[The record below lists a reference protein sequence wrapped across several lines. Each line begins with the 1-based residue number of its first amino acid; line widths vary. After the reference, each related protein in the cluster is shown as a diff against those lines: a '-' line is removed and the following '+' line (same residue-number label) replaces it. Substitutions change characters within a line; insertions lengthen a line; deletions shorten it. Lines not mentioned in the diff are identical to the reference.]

1 MTMRPLFHKRLT
13 AALLA
18 VVMVL
23 SLLPGQT
30 ARAAASGG
38 DVYGS
43 ITATLRIDYAQS
55 LDTLAARNVQVE
67 VLQGNTSL
75 RTVPLTDFSE
85 SDLPINSKTSQ
96 VLVSAR
102 SRDGGD
108 LGGGSWP
115 GYLDLELNGLP
126 LGTYTLR
133 FTGRGYVPF
142 SQSVTLS
149 QYAQHVVLGTGD
161 GTFTLGDV
169 NDDGQVNAA
178 DREALAAVLQSQ
190 DPEDLKRY
198 DLSGD
203 GLIDIVDL
211 AYIDRQLKAS
221 GGAEVIPTA
230 LLYPPI
236 LVSDIE
242 DELNKNN
249 ITVLDGDL
257 SKLFLDTKEKKPVKL
272 TAPSGKD
279 VVLPLPLSSVTD
291 MTEIQIV
298 TPAAG
303 QDGAILTGEVV
314 VEDAWENEISIP
326 FDYTTPEGV
335 HAITRNPDS
344 NVITINLGK
353 RVPVKKITITVVKT
367 QDGKYAAV
375 ESIQFLQDIVPENPA
390 APNTKVTDVAAEAG
404 SESVRLRWR
413 SLPNVSGYKILYW
426 PQGKEDLTQELHVN
440 VNSATVTGLEN
451 LKTYCFTV
459 TATDGSWEGKPSE
472 PVTATPQPAAVPDKV
487 DGVTPTSMDGALRV
501 GWKTAKNATWYELFY
516 REKDAAN
523 WTQFGGRLEDTQV
536 TIEGLTNGVTYQI
549 YVVACND
556 IGRGPQSTIAEGTP
570 KAVDYSRPAGIPT
583 EGVLEYQDIA
593 SIRLADTG
601 NYSHTAHPDG
611 FQPANMAD
619 GDFRTHWTSQ
629 AWGDGNHERSK
640 QVICTLKEPQH
651 LTAALWI
658 PRMDGTYSANL
669 KAYTVTIWREGDDLS
684 GPGTRIVP
692 NENQTDGGLRTWE
705 TIPNNVVNDRFA
717 FLPFEPVENVKQ
729 IAITIDQNGYT
740 AVSLSELMFMTYS
753 AERNLPGDIAA
764 LFASDLHT
772 ALKSGVTMAQI
783 EALQAR
789 LDSDEKNYYLY
800 VDVLQD
806 ELKLARSLL
815 NGQGAT
821 GVVVNGIQAR
831 SGSADSRYGQGG
843 SVLQPLGVAAGAGT
857 ELVIYAEGIP
867 TDAQVSLVATQFNAQ
882 VNSWQKTVGTLR
894 NGRNILAIPQIT
906 SDSDKTKGGSLYLTY
921 GGSEANAQNIKLHVL
936 RGTAI
941 PTLELS
947 NWYKLDDTARREAI
961 GRYVDDLAQYMVDAK
976 ISSPTSDWRNV
987 TEISTPSV
995 LLSLPAAAVSAALG
1009 NGTREEKITTL
1020 YNDILAWEDIMY
1032 ICKTTQGISATYENN
1047 DMHTRQNIRCMTMFS
1062 GAFMYAAGSHIGI
1075 RYGSCGGMV
1084 VGQPVRVTKPSQDQY
1099 NGLFGWGIAHEIGH
1113 NMDKLGRA
1121 EITNNIY
1128 SLMVQTYDGQS
1139 NTLTSRLEA
1148 SNKYKDIFT
1157 KTAQGYPGAAGNVFV
1172 QLGMYWQLHLA
1183 YTDSKNSL
1191 DFYNK
1196 FFTAWKAGTYTG
1208 GAATYDEK
1216 VALTAAGVTG
1226 KNLNEFFE
1234 RWGMQLSKSVKDKID
1249 SYANEP
1255 RAIWYLSDESRRMA
1269 LNGTTQASG
1278 TVAASVAKNGDK
1290 EVNLSFSFNG
1300 TGTIQGF
1307 EIIRNGTPIDFVI
1320 ADRAGTYEDVIGSGN
1335 HRNYEYT
1342 VKAYDIL
1349 GNLVGTA
1356 NAEPGPVRIAYDN
1369 VIETGY
1375 TTEEVE
1381 NGVKFIFSENTPVS
1395 GIKIAAGGWV
1405 GNAEISVSVNDTY
1418 IISSD
1423 TSVNQ
1428 AVDEQGSYVRYLQMP
1443 GAAPDDTRIY
1453 TYESLTV
1460 TVTGT
1465 GITDKSK
1472 VQLIG
1477 YPGDDIAFL
1486 ETGSVGRLYSDYTY
1500 DTLEGTET
1508 IPAGTL
1514 VITGTY
1520 RGSPVFNNL
1529 RIDGKY
1535 LETTINEDGTQ
1546 SDDLVP
1552 KTVAGY
1558 GLLFAAVVEGDM
1570 SLDISD
1576 GFFLFVPA
1584 DQGEIKLPEADK
1596 LDKDF
1601 EEVKYNLPS
1610 EIKAVLSRSDTATG
1624 GSVHLGAETIWISCP
1639 GGEDLPYIKL
1649 ENN

>member
-1 MTMRPLFHKRLT
+1 MTRRSLFHKRMT

-30 ARAAASGG
+30 ARALAADPDD
-38 DVYGS
+38 DVRGS
-43 ITATLRIDYAQS
+43 ISATLRIDYAQS
-55 LDTLAARNVQVE
+55 LETLRDREVRVE
-67 VLQGNTSL
+67 VLRGSTSL
-75 RTVPLTDFSE
+75 GTVPLTAFEAGSL
-85 SDLPINSKTSQ
+85 SGGSQ

-126 LGTYTLR
+126 LDTYTLR

-142 SQSVTLS
+142 EQKVTFS
-149 QYAQHVVLGTGD
+149 NYAQHVLLGTGD

-169 NDDGQVNAA
+169 NGDGKVSTA
-178 DREALAAVLQSQ
+178 DREALAAALQSQ
-190 DPEDLKRY
+190 DPKDLERY
-198 DLSGD
+198 DLNGD
-203 GLIDIVDL
+203 GRIDIVDL
-211 AYIDRQLKAS
+211 AYIDRQLNAS

-230 LLYPPI
+230 LLNPPVVI
-236 LVSDIE
+236 SDVE
-242 DELNKNN
+242 KALADAGVTCEGGELADLFRDKADPQYINFHK
-249 ITVLDGDL
+249 TGGGDI
-257 SKLFLDTKEKKPVKL
+257 
-272 TAPSGKD
+272 
-279 VVLPLPLSSVTD
+279 VLPLPLDETTD
-291 MTEIQIV
+291 MSEIRIV

-303 QDGAILTGEVV
+303 QPGAILTGEIL
-314 VEDAWENEISIP
+314 VEDAWGNTISIP

-335 HAITRNPDS
+335 HAITRDPES
-344 NVITINLGK
+344 NVITISLGK

-367 QDGKYAAV
+367 DAGYAAV

-413 SLPNVSGYKILYW
+413 NLPNVSGYKILYW
-426 PQGKEDLTQELHVN
+426 PQGKEDLTQELHVD

-472 PVTATPQPAAVPDKV
+472 PVTATPQPAKVPDRV
-487 DGVTPTSMDGALRV
+487 DMVTVTSMDGALRV
-501 GWKTAKNATWYELFY
+501 GWKAAKGATWHELFY
-516 REKDAAN
+516 REKDAAG
-523 WTQFGGRLEDTQV
+523 WTQSGGRLEDTQA
-536 TIEGLTNGVTYQI
+536 TIEGLTNGVTYEI

-583 EGVLEYQDIA
+583 EGVLEYQDIE

-601 NYSHTAHPDG
+601 NYSHTAHPNG
-611 FQPANMAD
+611 FQPASMAD

-629 AWGDGNHERSK
+629 AWGDGNHARSK

-692 NENQTDGGLRTWE
+692 NENQADGGLRTWE
-705 TIPNNVVNDRFA
+705 TIPNKVADDRFA

-764 LFASDLHT
+764 LFDGDLHT
-772 ALKSGVTMAQI
+772 ALKPGVTAEQI

-815 NGQGAT
+815 NNQGAT

-831 SGSADSRYGQGG
+831 NGSADSRYGQGG

-867 TDAQVSLVATQFNAQ
+867 TDATVSLVATQFNAQ

-976 ISSPTSDWRNV
+976 ISSPASDWRNV

-1020 YNDILAWEDIMY
+1020 YNDVLAWEDIMY
-1032 ICKTTQGISATYENN
+1032 ICKTTQGISATNENN

-1075 RYGSCGGMV
+1075 GYGSCGGMV
-1084 VGQPVRVTKPSQDQY
+1084 VGKPVSMTGPGNANS
-1099 NGLFGWGIAHEIGH
+1099 LFGWGIAHEIGH

-1128 SLMVQTYDGQS
+1128 SLMVQTYDGRD

-1148 SNKYKDIFT
+1148 SNQYKDIFT

-1183 YTDSKNSL
+1183 YTSSTNSL

-1196 FFTAWKAGTYTG
+1196 FFTAWKNKEFTSDAN
-1208 GAATYDEK
+1208 TYDEK

-1226 KNLNEFFE
+1226 KNLNEFFR
-1234 RWGMQLSKSVKDKID
+1234 RWGMQLSDSVKSKID
-1249 SYANEP
+1249 SYADEP
-1255 RAIWYLSDESRRMA
+1255 RAIWYLNDESRRAA

-1278 TVAASVAKNGDK
+1278 TVTASVEKNGDK
-1290 EVNLSFSFNG
+1290 EVNLTFSFNG
-1300 TGTIQGF
+1300 SGTIQGF

-1320 ADRAGTYEDVIGSGN
+1320 ASSSGTYKDVIGSGN
-1335 HRNYEYT
+1335 HRNYAYT

-1349 GNLVGTA
+1349 GNEVGMA
-1356 NAEPGPVRIAYDN
+1356 NAGTVRIAYDN
-1369 VIETGY
+1369 VIDPSTY
-1375 TTEEVE
+1375 TTENVE
-1381 NGVKFIFSENTPVS
+1381 NGVKFTFSEKTPVS
-1395 GIKIAAGGWV
+1395 GIKIKAGGWAE
-1405 GNAEISVSVNDTY
+1405 NAAISVSVDDTY
-1418 IISSD
+1418 VIGSD

-1428 AVDEQGSYVRYLQMP
+1428 AVDDKDSYVRYLQMP
-1443 GAAPDDTRIY
+1443 GAASDDTRIW
-1453 TYESLTV
+1453 TYDAMTV
-1460 TVTGT
+1460 TVTGA
-1465 GITDKSK
+1465 GITDTSK

-1477 YPGDDIAFL
+1477 YTGDDIAFL
-1486 ETGSVGRLYSDYTY
+1486 ETGAVGILREAY
-1500 DTLEGTET
+1500 DTLS
-1508 IPAGTL
+1508 AGTL
-1514 VITGTY
+1514 VIIGTY
-1520 RGSPVFNNL
+1520 RGNPAFVVP
-1529 RIDGKY
+1529 
-1535 LETTINEDGTQ
+1535 TINGEFVTTSIDEDGN
-1546 SDDLVP
+1546 LVENTVERP
-1552 KTVAGY
+1552 VSGKTLV
-1558 GLLFAAVVEGDM
+1558 FATVPESGPV
-1570 SLDISD
+1570 SDISD
-1576 GFFLFVPA
+1576 GIFLFVLDA
-1584 DQGEIKLPEADK
+1584 QQESDLQGEGEADHNCEAAY
-1596 LDKDF
+1596 L
-1601 EEVKYNLPS
+1601 LPTR
-1610 EIKAVLSRSDTATG
+1610 IQAVLSRTDTATG
-1624 GSVHLGAETIWISCP
+1624 GDSHTTAETEWIITP

>member
-1 MTMRPLFHKRLT
+1 MTMRSLFHKRMT

-30 ARAAASGG
+30 ARALAADPDD
-38 DVYGS
+38 DVRGS
-43 ITATLRIDYAQS
+43 ISATLRIDYAQS
-55 LDTLAARNVQVE
+55 LETLRDREVRVE
-67 VLQGNTSL
+67 VLRGSTSL
-75 RTVPLTDFSE
+75 GTVPLTAFEAGSL
-85 SDLPINSKTSQ
+85 SGGSQ

-126 LGTYTLR
+126 LDTYTLR

-142 SQSVTLS
+142 EQKVTFS
-149 QYAQHVVLGTGD
+149 NYAQHVLLGTGD

-169 NDDGQVNAA
+169 NGDGKVSTA
-178 DREALAAVLQSQ
+178 DREALAAALQSQ
-190 DPEDLKRY
+190 DPKDLERY
-198 DLSGD
+198 DLNGD

-211 AYIDRQLKAS
+211 AYIDRQLNAS

-230 LLYPPI
+230 LLNPPVVI
-236 LVSDIE
+236 SDVE
-242 DELNKNN
+242 KALADADVTCEGGELADLFRDKADPQYINFHK
-249 ITVLDGDL
+249 TGGGDI
-257 SKLFLDTKEKKPVKL
+257 
-272 TAPSGKD
+272 
-279 VVLPLPLSSVTD
+279 VLPLPLDETTD
-291 MTEIQIV
+291 MSEIRIV

-303 QDGAILTGEVV
+303 QPGAILTGEIL
-314 VEDAWENEISIP
+314 VEDAWENEMRIP

-335 HAITRNPDS
+335 HAITRDPDS
-344 NVITINLGK
+344 NVITISLGK

-367 QDGKYAAV
+367 DAGYAAV

-413 SLPNVSGYKILYW
+413 NLPNVSGYKILYW
-426 PQGKEDLTQELHVN
+426 PQGKEDLTQELHVD

-472 PVTATPQPAAVPDKV
+472 PVTATPQPAKVPDRV
-487 DGVTPTSMDGALRV
+487 DMVTVTSMDGALRV
-501 GWKTAKNATWYELFY
+501 GWKAAKGATWHELFY
-516 REKDAAN
+516 REKDAAG
-523 WTQFGGRLEDTQV
+523 WTQFGGRLEDTQA
-536 TIEGLTNGVTYQI
+536 TIEGLTNGVTYEI
-549 YVVACND
+549 YAVGCND

-570 KAVDYSRPAGIPT
+570 KAVDYSRPAGIPA
-583 EGVLEYQDIA
+583 EGVLEYQDIE

-601 NYSHTAHPDG
+601 NYSHTAHPSG
-611 FQPANMAD
+611 FQPASMAD

-629 AWGDGNHERSK
+629 AWGDGNHARSK

-692 NENQTDGGLRTWE
+692 NENQEDGGLRTWE

-764 LFASDLHT
+764 LFDGDLHT
-772 ALKSGVTMAQI
+772 ALKSGVTLEQI

-831 SGSADSRYGQGG
+831 NGSADSRYGQGG

-867 TDAQVSLVATQFNAQ
+867 TDAPVSLVATQFNAQ

-947 NWYKLDDTARREAI
+947 NWYSLNDAARREAI

-1009 NGTREEKITTL
+1009 NGTREQKVETL
-1020 YNDILAWEDIMY
+1020 CNDVLAWEDVMY
-1032 ICKTTQGISATYENN
+1032 ICKTTQGISATYGAN

-1075 RYGSCGGMV
+1075 GYGSCGGMV
-1084 VGQPVRVTKPSQDQY
+1084 VGKPVSMTGPGNANS
-1099 NGLFGWGIAHEIGH
+1099 LFGWGIAHEIGH

-1183 YTDSKNSL
+1183 YTSSTNSL

-1196 FFTAWKAGTYTG
+1196 FFTAWKNKEFTSDAN
-1208 GAATYDEK
+1208 TYDEK

-1226 KNLNEFFE
+1226 KNLNEFFR
-1234 RWGMQLSKSVKDKID
+1234 RWGMQLSESVKHKID
-1249 SYANEP
+1249 SYADEP
-1255 RAIWYLSDESRRMA
+1255 RAIWYLSDASRRAA

-1278 TVAASVAKNGDK
+1278 TVTASVEKNGDK
-1290 EVNLSFSFNG
+1290 EVNLTFSFNG
-1300 TGTIQGF
+1300 SGTIQGF

-1320 ADRAGTYEDVIGSGN
+1320 ASSSGTYKDVIGSGN
-1335 HRNYEYT
+1335 HRNYAYT

-1349 GNLVGTA
+1349 GNEVGMA
-1356 NAEPGPVRIAYDN
+1356 NAGTVRIAYDN
-1369 VIETGY
+1369 VIDPSMY
-1375 TTEEVE
+1375 TTENVE
-1381 NGVKFIFSENTPVS
+1381 NGVKFTFSEKTPVS
-1395 GIKIAAGGWV
+1395 GIKIAAGGWAE
-1405 GNAEISVSVNDTY
+1405 NAAISVSVDDTY
-1418 IISSD
+1418 VIGSD

-1428 AVDEQGSYVRYLQMP
+1428 AVDDKDSYVRYLQMP
-1443 GAAPDDTRIY
+1443 GAASDDTRIY
-1453 TYESLTV
+1453 TYEALTV

-1529 RIDGKY
+1529 RIDGRY
-1535 LETTINEDGTQ
+1535 LETTIDEDGAQTET
-1546 SDDLVP
+1546 LVEKP
-1552 KTVAGY
+1552 VAGA
-1558 GLLFAAVVEGDM
+1558 GLLFAAVMEGDM

-1576 GFFLFVPA
+1576 GFFLFIPA
-1584 DQGEIKLPEADK
+1584 DQGEIKLPDADE

-1624 GSVHLGAETIWISCP
+1624 GSVHLGAETIWISSP

>member
-1 MTMRPLFHKRLT
+1 MTMRSLFHKRMT

-30 ARAAASGG
+30 ARALAADPDD
-38 DVYGS
+38 DVRGS
-43 ITATLRIDYAQS
+43 ISATLRIDYAQS
-55 LDTLAARNVQVE
+55 LETLRDREVRVE
-67 VLQGNTSL
+67 VLRGSTSL
-75 RTVPLTDFSE
+75 GTVPLTAFEAGSL
-85 SDLPINSKTSQ
+85 SGGSQ

-126 LGTYTLR
+126 LDTYTLR

-142 SQSVTLS
+142 EQKVTFS
-149 QYAQHVVLGTGD
+149 NYAQHVLLGTGD

-169 NDDGQVNAA
+169 NGDGKVSTA
-178 DREALAAVLQSQ
+178 DREALAAALQSQ
-190 DPEDLKRY
+190 DPKDLERY
-198 DLSGD
+198 DLNGD
-203 GLIDIVDL
+203 GRIDIVDL
-211 AYIDRQLKAS
+211 AYIDRQLNAS

-230 LLYPPI
+230 LLNPPVVI
-236 LVSDIE
+236 SDVE
-242 DELNKNN
+242 KALADAGVTCEGGELADLFRDKADPQYINFHK
-249 ITVLDGDL
+249 TGGGDI
-257 SKLFLDTKEKKPVKL
+257 
-272 TAPSGKD
+272 
-279 VVLPLPLSSVTD
+279 VLPLPLDETTD
-291 MTEIQIV
+291 MSEIRIV

-303 QDGAILTGEVV
+303 QPGAILTGEIL
-314 VEDAWENEISIP
+314 VEDAWGNTISIP

-335 HAITRNPDS
+335 HAITRDPES
-344 NVITINLGK
+344 NVITISLGK

-367 QDGKYAAV
+367 DAGYAAV

-413 SLPNVSGYKILYW
+413 NLPNVSGYKILYW
-426 PQGKEDLTQELHVN
+426 PQGKEDLTQELHVD

-472 PVTATPQPAAVPDKV
+472 PVTATPQPAKVPDRV
-487 DGVTPTSMDGALRV
+487 DMVTVTSMDGALRV
-501 GWKTAKNATWYELFY
+501 GWKAAKGATWHELFY
-516 REKDAAN
+516 REKDAAG
-523 WTQFGGRLEDTQV
+523 WTQSGGRLEDTQA
-536 TIEGLTNGVTYQI
+536 TIEGLTNGVTYEI

-583 EGVLEYQDIA
+583 EGVLEYQDIE

-601 NYSHTAHPDG
+601 NYSHTAHPNG
-611 FQPANMAD
+611 FQPASMAD

-629 AWGDGNHERSK
+629 AWGDGNHARSK

-692 NENQTDGGLRTWE
+692 NENQADGGLRTWE
-705 TIPNNVVNDRFA
+705 TIPNKVADDRFA

-764 LFASDLHT
+764 LFDGDLHT
-772 ALKSGVTMAQI
+772 ALKPGVTAEQI

-815 NGQGAT
+815 NNQGAT

-831 SGSADSRYGQGG
+831 NGSADSRYGQGG

-867 TDAQVSLVATQFNAQ
+867 TDATVSLVATQFNAQ

-976 ISSPTSDWRNV
+976 ISSPASDWRNV
-987 TEISTPSV
+987 TEISTPTV

-1020 YNDILAWEDIMY
+1020 YNDVLAWEDIMY

-1075 RYGSCGGMV
+1075 GYGSCGGMV
-1084 VGQPVRVTKPSQDQY
+1084 VGKPVSRTDPGNANS
-1099 NGLFGWGIAHEIGH
+1099 LFGWGIAHEIGH

-1128 SLMVQTYDGQS
+1128 SLMVQTYDGRD

-1183 YTDSKNSL
+1183 YTSSTNSL

-1196 FFTAWKAGTYTG
+1196 FFTAWKNKEFTSDAN
-1208 GAATYDEK
+1208 TYDEK

-1226 KNLNEFFE
+1226 KNLNEFFR
-1234 RWGMQLSKSVKDKID
+1234 RWGMQLSDSVKSKID
-1249 SYANEP
+1249 SYADEP
-1255 RAIWYLSDESRRMA
+1255 RAIWYLNDESRRAA

-1278 TVAASVAKNGDK
+1278 TVTASVEKNGDK
-1290 EVNLSFSFNG
+1290 EVNLTFSFNG
-1300 TGTIQGF
+1300 SGTIQGF

-1320 ADRAGTYEDVIGSGN
+1320 ASSSGTYKDVIGSGN
-1335 HRNYEYT
+1335 HRNYAYT

-1349 GNLVGTA
+1349 GNEVGMA
-1356 NAEPGPVRIAYDN
+1356 NAGTVRIAYDN
-1369 VIETGY
+1369 VIDPSTY
-1375 TTEEVE
+1375 TTENVE
-1381 NGVKFIFSENTPVS
+1381 NGVKFTFSEKTPVS
-1395 GIKIAAGGWV
+1395 GIKIKAGGWAE
-1405 GNAEISVSVNDTY
+1405 NAAISVSVDDTY
-1418 IISSD
+1418 VIGSD

-1428 AVDEQGSYVRYLQMP
+1428 AVDDKDSYVRYLQMP
-1443 GAAPDDTRIY
+1443 GAASDDTRIW
-1453 TYESLTV
+1453 TYDAMTV
-1460 TVTGT
+1460 TVTGA
-1465 GITDKSK
+1465 GITDTSK

-1477 YPGDDIAFL
+1477 YTGDDIAFL
-1486 ETGSVGRLYSDYTY
+1486 ETGAVGILREAY
-1500 DTLEGTET
+1500 DTLS
-1508 IPAGTL
+1508 AGTL
-1514 VITGTY
+1514 VIIGTY
-1520 RGSPVFNNL
+1520 RGNPAFVVP
-1529 RIDGKY
+1529 
-1535 LETTINEDGTQ
+1535 TINGEFVTTSIDEDGN
-1546 SDDLVP
+1546 LVENTVERP
-1552 KTVAGY
+1552 VSGKTLV
-1558 GLLFAAVVEGDM
+1558 FATVPESGPV
-1570 SLDISD
+1570 SDISD
-1576 GFFLFVPA
+1576 GIFLFVLDA
-1584 DQGEIKLPEADK
+1584 QQESDLQGEGEADHNCEAAY
-1596 LDKDF
+1596 L
-1601 EEVKYNLPS
+1601 LPTR
-1610 EIKAVLSRSDTATG
+1610 IQAVLSRTDTATG
-1624 GSVHLGAETIWISCP
+1624 GDSHTTAETEWIITP

>member
-1 MTMRPLFHKRLT
+1 MTMRSLFHKRMT

-30 ARAAASGG
+30 ARALAADPDD
-38 DVYGS
+38 DVRGS
-43 ITATLRIDYAQS
+43 ISATLRIDYAQS
-55 LDTLAARNVQVE
+55 LETLRDREVRVE
-67 VLQGNTSL
+67 VLRGSTSL
-75 RTVPLTDFSE
+75 GTVPLTAFEAGSL
-85 SDLPINSKTSQ
+85 SGGSQ

-126 LGTYTLR
+126 LDTYTLR

-142 SQSVTLS
+142 EQKVSFSN
-149 QYAQHVVLGTGD
+149 YAQHVLLGTGD

-169 NDDGQVNAA
+169 NGDKKVNTA
-178 DREALAAVLQSQ
+178 DREALAAALQSQ
-190 DPEDLKRY
+190 DPKDLERY
-198 DLSGD
+198 DLNGD

-211 AYIDRQLKAS
+211 AYIDRQLNAS

-230 LLYPPI
+230 LLNPPVVI
-236 LVSDIE
+236 SDVE
-242 DELNKNN
+242 KALADAGVTCEGGELADLFRDKADPQYINFHKPGG
-249 ITVLDGDL
+249 GDI
-257 SKLFLDTKEKKPVKL
+257 
-272 TAPSGKD
+272 
-279 VVLPLPLSSVTD
+279 VLPLPLDETTD
-291 MTEIQIV
+291 MSEIRIV

-303 QDGAILTGEVV
+303 QPGAILTGEIL
-314 VEDAWENEISIP
+314 VEDAWENEMRIP

-335 HAITRNPDS
+335 HAITRDPDS
-344 NVITINLGK
+344 NVITISLGK

-367 QDGKYAAV
+367 DAGYAAV

-413 SLPNVSGYKILYW
+413 NLPNVSGYKILYW
-426 PQGKEDLTQELHVN
+426 PQGKEDLTQELHVD

-472 PVTATPQPAAVPDKV
+472 PVTATPQPAKVPDRV
-487 DGVTPTSMDGALRV
+487 DMVTVTSMDGALRV
-501 GWKTAKNATWYELFY
+501 GWKAAKGATWHELFY
-516 REKDAAN
+516 REKDAAG
-523 WTQFGGRLEDTQV
+523 WTQSGGRLEDTQA
-536 TIEGLTNGVTYQI
+536 TIEGLTNGVTYEI

-583 EGVLEYQDIA
+583 EGVLEYQDIE

-601 NYSHTAHPDG
+601 NYSHTAHPNG
-611 FQPANMAD
+611 FQPASMAD

-629 AWGDGNHERSK
+629 AWGDGNHARSK

-692 NENQTDGGLRTWE
+692 NENQADGGLRTWE
-705 TIPNNVVNDRFA
+705 TIPNKVADDRFA

-764 LFASDLHT
+764 LFDGDLHT
-772 ALKSGVTMAQI
+772 ALKPGVTAEQI

-815 NGQGAT
+815 NNQGAT

-831 SGSADSRYGQGG
+831 NGSADSRYGQGG

-867 TDAQVSLVATQFNAQ
+867 TDAPVSLVATQFNAQ

-947 NWYKLDDTARREAI
+947 NWHSLNDAARREAI
-961 GRYVDDLAQYMVDAK
+961 GRYVDDLAQYAADTK
-976 ISSPTSDWRNV
+976 ISSPASDWRNV

-1009 NGTREEKITTL
+1009 NGTREQKVETL
-1020 YNDILAWEDIMY
+1020 CNDVLAWEDVMY
-1032 ICKTTQGISATYENN
+1032 ICKTTQGISATYKNN

-1075 RYGSCGGMV
+1075 GYGSCGGMV
-1084 VGQPVRVTKPSQDQY
+1084 VGKPVSMTDPGNANS
-1099 NGLFGWGIAHEIGH
+1099 LFGWGIAHEIGH

-1148 SNKYKDIFT
+1148 SSKYEDIFT

-1183 YTDSKNSL
+1183 YTDSTNSL
-1191 DFYNK
+1191 DFYNR

-1208 GAATYDEK
+1208 GAETYDEK

-1226 KNLNEFFE
+1226 KDLNEFFR
-1234 RWGMQLSKSVKDKID
+1234 RWGMQLSDSVKSKID
-1249 SYANEP
+1249 SYADEP
-1255 RAIWYLSDESRRMA
+1255 RAIWYLNDESRRAA

-1278 TVAASVAKNGDK
+1278 TVTASVEKNGDK
-1290 EVNLSFSFNG
+1290 EVNLTFSFNG
-1300 TGTIQGF
+1300 SGTIQGF

-1320 ADRAGTYEDVIGSGN
+1320 ASNSGTYKDVIGSGN
-1335 HRNYEYT
+1335 HRNYKYT

-1349 GNLVGTA
+1349 GNEVGMA
-1356 NAEPGPVRIAYDN
+1356 NAGTVRIAYDN
-1369 VIETGY
+1369 VLTPDEY
-1375 TTEEVE
+1375 KVE
-1381 NGVKFIFSENTPVS
+1381 AVDGGVKFILNEKTPVS
-1395 GIKIAAGGWV
+1395 GIKIAAGGWAE
-1405 GNAEISVSVNDTY
+1405 NAAISVSVDDTY
-1418 IISSD
+1418 VIGGD

-1428 AVDEQGSYVRYLQMP
+1428 AVDDKDSYVRYLQMP
-1443 GAAPDDTRIY
+1443 GAASDDTRIW
-1453 TYESLTV
+1453 TYDAMTV
-1460 TVTGT
+1460 TVTGA
-1465 GITDKSK
+1465 GITDTSK

-1477 YPGDDIAFL
+1477 YTGDDIAFL
-1486 ETGSVGRLYSDYTY
+1486 ETGAVGILSEAY
-1500 DTLEGTET
+1500 DTLS
-1508 IPAGTL
+1508 AGTL
-1514 VITGTY
+1514 VIIGTY
-1520 RGSPVFNNL
+1520 RGNPAFVVPAINGEFVTTSIDEKGNLVENTVERPVS
-1529 RIDGKY
+1529 GK
-1535 LETTINEDGTQ
+1535 T
-1546 SDDLVP
+1546 LVFA
-1552 KTVAGY
+1552 TVPESGP
-1558 GLLFAAVVEGDM
+1558 V
-1570 SLDISD
+1570 SDISD
-1576 GFFLFVPA
+1576 GIFLFVLDA
-1584 DQGEIKLPEADK
+1584 QQESDLQGEGEADHNCEAAY
-1596 LDKDF
+1596 L
-1601 EEVKYNLPS
+1601 LPTR
-1610 EIKAVLSRSDTATG
+1610 IQAVLSRTDTATG
-1624 GSVHLGAETIWISCP
+1624 GDSHTTAETEWIITP

>member
-1 MTMRPLFHKRLT
+1 MTMRSLFHKRMT

-30 ARAAASGG
+30 ARALAADPDD
-38 DVYGS
+38 DVRGS
-43 ITATLRIDYAQS
+43 ISATLRIDYAQS
-55 LDTLAARNVQVE
+55 LETLRDREVRVE
-67 VLQGNTSL
+67 VLRGSTSL
-75 RTVPLTDFSE
+75 GTVPLTAFEAGSL
-85 SDLPINSKTSQ
+85 SGGSQ

-126 LGTYTLR
+126 LDTYTLR

-142 SQSVTLS
+142 EQKVTFS
-149 QYAQHVVLGTGD
+149 NYAQHVLLGTGD

-169 NDDGQVNAA
+169 NGDGKVSTA
-178 DREALAAVLQSQ
+178 DREALAAALQSQ
-190 DPEDLKRY
+190 DPKDLERY
-198 DLSGD
+198 DLNGD

-211 AYIDRQLKAS
+211 AYIDRQLNAS

-230 LLYPPI
+230 LLNPPVVI
-236 LVSDIE
+236 SEVEKELKAAGVTYEGGELADLFRDKADPQYINFHKPGGGDI
-242 DELNKNN
+242 
-249 ITVLDGDL
+249 
-257 SKLFLDTKEKKPVKL
+257 
-272 TAPSGKD
+272 
-279 VVLPLPLSSVTD
+279 VLPLPLDETTD
-291 MTEIQIV
+291 MSEIRIV

-303 QDGAILTGEVV
+303 QPGAILTGEIL
-314 VEDAWENEISIP
+314 VEDAWENEMRIP

-335 HAITRNPDS
+335 HAITRDPDS
-344 NVITINLGK
+344 NVITISLGK

-367 QDGKYAAV
+367 DAGYAAV

-413 SLPNVSGYKILYW
+413 NLPNVSGYKILYW
-426 PQGKEDLTQELHVN
+426 PQGKEDLTRELHVD

-472 PVTATPQPAAVPDKV
+472 PVTATPQPAKVPDRV
-487 DGVTPTSMDGALRV
+487 DMVTVTSMDGALRV
-501 GWKTAKNATWYELFY
+501 GWKAAKGATWHELFY
-516 REKDAAN
+516 REKDAAG
-523 WTQFGGRLEDTQV
+523 WTQSGGRLEDTQA
-536 TIEGLTNGVTYQI
+536 TIEGLTNGVTYEI

-556 IGRGPQSTIAEGTP
+556 IGRGPQSTIEEGTP

-583 EGVLEYQDIA
+583 EGVLEYQDIE

-601 NYSHTAHPDG
+601 NYSHTAHPSG
-611 FQPANMAD
+611 FQPASMAD

-629 AWGDGNHERSK
+629 AWGDGNHARSK

-692 NENQTDGGLRTWE
+692 NENQADGGLRTWE
-705 TIPNNVVNDRFA
+705 TIPNKVADDRFA

-772 ALKSGVTMAQI
+772 ALKSGVTAEQI

-815 NGQGAT
+815 SGQGAT

-831 SGSADSRYGQGG
+831 NGSADSKYGQGG

-867 TDAQVSLVATQFNAQ
+867 TDAPVSLVATQFNAQ

-976 ISSPTSDWRNV
+976 ISSSASDWRNV

-1009 NGTREEKITTL
+1009 NGTREQKVETL
-1020 YNDILAWEDIMY
+1020 CNDVLAWEDVMY

-1075 RYGSCGGMV
+1075 GYGSCGGMV
-1084 VGQPVRVTKPSQDQY
+1084 VGKPVSMTGPGNANS
-1099 NGLFGWGIAHEIGH
+1099 LFGWGIAHEIGH

-1148 SNKYKDIFT
+1148 SSKYKDIFT

-1183 YTDSKNSL
+1183 YTSSTNSL

-1226 KNLNEFFE
+1226 KNLNEFFR
-1234 RWGMQLSKSVKDKID
+1234 RWGMQLSDSVKSKIS
-1249 SYANEP
+1249 SYADEP
-1255 RAIWYLSDESRRMA
+1255 RAIWYLSDASRRAA

-1278 TVAASVAKNGDK
+1278 TVTASVEKNGDK
-1290 EVNLSFSFNG
+1290 EVNLTFSFNG
-1300 TGTIQGF
+1300 SGTIQGF

-1320 ADRAGTYEDVIGSGN
+1320 ASSSGTYKDVIGSGN
-1335 HRNYEYT
+1335 HRNYAYT

-1349 GNLVGTA
+1349 GNEVGMA
-1356 NAEPGPVRIAYDN
+1356 NAGTVRIAYDN
-1369 VIETGY
+1369 VIDPSTY
-1375 TTEEVE
+1375 TTENVE
-1381 NGVKFIFSENTPVS
+1381 NGVKFTFSEKTPVS
-1395 GIKIAAGGWV
+1395 GIKIKAGGWAE
-1405 GNAEISVSVNDTY
+1405 NAAISVSVDDTY
-1418 IISSD
+1418 VIGSD

-1428 AVDEQGSYVRYLQMP
+1428 AVDDKGSYVRYLQMP
-1443 GAAPDDTRIY
+1443 GAASDDTRIW
-1453 TYESLTV
+1453 TYDAMTV
-1460 TVTGT
+1460 TVTGA
-1465 GITDKSK
+1465 GITDTSK

-1477 YPGDDIAFL
+1477 YTGDDIAFL
-1486 ETGSVGRLYSDYTY
+1486 ETGAVGILSEAY
-1500 DTLEGTET
+1500 DTLS
-1508 IPAGTL
+1508 AGTL
-1514 VITGTY
+1514 VIIGTY
-1520 RGSPVFNNL
+1520 RGNPAFVVP
-1529 RIDGKY
+1529 
-1535 LETTINEDGTQ
+1535 TINGEFVTTSIDKDGN
-1546 SDDLVP
+1546 LVENTVERP
-1552 KTVAGY
+1552 VSGKTLV
-1558 GLLFAAVVEGDM
+1558 FATVPESGPV
-1570 SLDISD
+1570 SDISD
-1576 GFFLFVPA
+1576 GIFLFVLDA
-1584 DQGEIKLPEADK
+1584 QQESDLQGEGEADHNCEAAY
-1596 LDKDF
+1596 L
-1601 EEVKYNLPS
+1601 LPTR
-1610 EIKAVLSRSDTATG
+1610 IQAVLSRTDTATG
-1624 GSVHLGAETIWISCP
+1624 GDSHTTAETEWIITP

>member
-1 MTMRPLFHKRLT
+1 MTMRSLFHKRMT

-30 ARAAASGG
+30 ARALAEDPDD
-38 DVYGS
+38 DVRGS
-43 ITATLRIDYAQS
+43 ISATLRIDYAQS
-55 LDTLAARNVQVE
+55 LETLRDREVRVE
-67 VLQGNTSL
+67 VLQGSNSL
-75 RTVPLTDFSE
+75 GTVPLTAFEAGSL
-85 SDLPINSKTSQ
+85 SGGSQ

-126 LGTYTLR
+126 LDTYTLR

-142 SQSVTLS
+142 EQKVTFS
-149 QYAQHVVLGTGD
+149 NYAQHVLLGTGD

-169 NDDGQVNAA
+169 NGDGKVSTA
-178 DREALAAVLQSQ
+178 DREALAAALQSQ
-190 DPEDLKRY
+190 DPKDLERY
-198 DLSGD
+198 DLNGD

-211 AYIDRQLKAS
+211 AYIDRQLNAS

-230 LLYPPI
+230 LLNPPVVI
-236 LVSDIE
+236 SDVE
-242 DELNKNN
+242 KALADADVTCEGGELADLFRDKADPQYINFHK
-249 ITVLDGDL
+249 TGGGDI
-257 SKLFLDTKEKKPVKL
+257 
-272 TAPSGKD
+272 
-279 VVLPLPLSSVTD
+279 VLPLPLDETTD
-291 MTEIQIV
+291 MSEIRIV

-303 QDGAILTGEVV
+303 QPGAILTGEIL
-314 VEDAWENEISIP
+314 VEDAWENEMRIP

-335 HAITRNPDS
+335 HAITRDPDS
-344 NVITINLGK
+344 NVITISLGK

-367 QDGKYAAV
+367 DAGYAAV

-413 SLPNVSGYKILYW
+413 NLPNVSGYKILYW
-426 PQGKEDLTQELHVN
+426 PQGKEDLTQELHVD

-472 PVTATPQPAAVPDKV
+472 PVTAIPQPAKVPDRV
-487 DGVTPTSMDGALRV
+487 DMVNVTSMDGALRV
-501 GWKTAKNATWYELFY
+501 GWKAAKGATWHELFY
-516 REKDAAN
+516 REKDAAG
-523 WTQFGGRLEDTQV
+523 WTQFGGRLEDTQA
-536 TIEGLTNGVTYQI
+536 TIEGLTNGVTYEI
-549 YVVACND
+549 YAVGCND
-556 IGRGPQSTIAEGTP
+556 IGRGPQSTIAEGIP
-570 KAVDYSRPAGIPT
+570 KAVDYSRPAGIPA
-583 EGVLEYQDIA
+583 EGVLEYQDIE

-601 NYSHTAHPDG
+601 NYSHTAHPSG
-611 FQPANMAD
+611 FQPASMAD

-629 AWGDGNHERSK
+629 AWGDGNHARSK

-658 PRMDGTYSANL
+658 PRMDGAYSANL

-692 NENQTDGGLRTWE
+692 NENQEDGGLRTWE

-831 SGSADSRYGQGG
+831 NGSADSRYGQGG

-867 TDAQVSLVATQFNAQ
+867 TDAPVSLVATQFNAQ

-947 NWYKLDDTARREAI
+947 NWHSLNDAARREAI
-961 GRYVDDLAQYMVDAK
+961 GRYVDDLAQYAADTK
-976 ISSPTSDWRNV
+976 ISSPASDWRNV

-1009 NGTREEKITTL
+1009 NGTREQKVETL
-1020 YNDILAWEDIMY
+1020 CNDVLAWEDVMY

-1075 RYGSCGGMV
+1075 GYGSCGGMV
-1084 VGQPVRVTKPSQDQY
+1084 VGKPVSMTDPGNANS
-1099 NGLFGWGIAHEIGH
+1099 LFGWGIAHEIGH

-1148 SNKYKDIFT
+1148 SSKYEDIFT

-1183 YTDSKNSL
+1183 YTDSTNSL

-1196 FFTAWKAGTYTG
+1196 FFTAWKNKEFTSDAN
-1208 GAATYDEK
+1208 TYDEK

-1226 KNLNEFFE
+1226 KNLNEFFR
-1234 RWGMQLSKSVKDKID
+1234 RWGMQLSDSVKSKIS
-1249 SYANEP
+1249 SYADEP
-1255 RAIWYLSDESRRMA
+1255 RAIWYLSDASRRAA

-1278 TVAASVAKNGDK
+1278 TVTASVEKNGDK
-1290 EVNLSFSFNG
+1290 EVNLTFSFNG
-1300 TGTIQGF
+1300 SGTIQGF

-1320 ADRAGTYEDVIGSGN
+1320 ASNSGTYKDVIGSGN
-1335 HRNYEYT
+1335 HRNYKYT

-1349 GNLVGTA
+1349 GNEVGMA
-1356 NAEPGPVRIAYDN
+1356 NAGTVRIAYDN
-1369 VIETGY
+1369 VIDPSTY
-1375 TTEEVE
+1375 TTENVE
-1381 NGVKFIFSENTPVS
+1381 NGVKFTFSEKTPVS
-1395 GIKIAAGGWV
+1395 GIKIKAGGWAE
-1405 GNAEISVSVNDTY
+1405 NAAISVSVDDTY
-1418 IISSD
+1418 VIGSD

-1428 AVDEQGSYVRYLQMP
+1428 AVDDKDSYVRYLQMP
-1443 GAAPDDTRIY
+1443 GAASDDTRIW
-1453 TYESLTV
+1453 TYDAMTV
-1460 TVTGT
+1460 TVTGA
-1465 GITDKSK
+1465 GITDTSK

-1477 YPGDDIAFL
+1477 YTGDDIAFL
-1486 ETGSVGRLYSDYTY
+1486 ETGAVGILREAY
-1500 DTLEGTET
+1500 DTLS
-1508 IPAGTL
+1508 AGTL
-1514 VITGTY
+1514 VIIGTY
-1520 RGSPVFNNL
+1520 RGNPAFVVP
-1529 RIDGKY
+1529 
-1535 LETTINEDGTQ
+1535 TINGEFVTTSIDEDGN
-1546 SDDLVP
+1546 LVENTVERP
-1552 KTVAGY
+1552 VSGKTLV
-1558 GLLFAAVVEGDM
+1558 FATVPESGPV
-1570 SLDISD
+1570 SDISD
-1576 GFFLFVPA
+1576 GIFLFVLDA
-1584 DQGEIKLPEADK
+1584 QQESDLQGEGEADHNCEAAY
-1596 LDKDF
+1596 L
-1601 EEVKYNLPS
+1601 LPTR
-1610 EIKAVLSRSDTATG
+1610 IQAVLSRTDTATG
-1624 GSVHLGAETIWISCP
+1624 GDSHTTAETEWIITP

>member
-1 MTMRPLFHKRLT
+1 MTMRSLFHKRMT

-30 ARAAASGG
+30 ARALAADPDD
-38 DVYGS
+38 DVRGS
-43 ITATLRIDYAQS
+43 ISATLRIDYAQS
-55 LDTLAARNVQVE
+55 LETLRDREVRVE
-67 VLQGNTSL
+67 VLRGSTSL
-75 RTVPLTDFSE
+75 GTVPLTAFEAGSL
-85 SDLPINSKTSQ
+85 SGGSQ

-126 LGTYTLR
+126 LDTYTLR

-142 SQSVTLS
+142 EQKVTFS
-149 QYAQHVVLGTGD
+149 NYAQHVLLGTGD

-169 NDDGQVNAA
+169 NGDGKVSTA
-178 DREALAAVLQSQ
+178 DREALAAALQSQ
-190 DPEDLKRY
+190 DPKELERY
-198 DLSGD
+198 DLNGD

-211 AYIDRQLKAS
+211 AYIDRQLNAS

-230 LLYPPI
+230 LLNPPVVI
-236 LVSDIE
+236 SDVE
-242 DELNKNN
+242 KALADAGVACEGGELADLFRDKADPQY
-249 ITVLDGDL
+249 IKFSKTGGGDI
-257 SKLFLDTKEKKPVKL
+257 
-272 TAPSGKD
+272 
-279 VVLPLPLSSVTD
+279 VLPLPLDETTD
-291 MTEIQIV
+291 MSEIRIV

-303 QDGAILTGEVV
+303 QPGAILTGEIL
-314 VEDAWENEISIP
+314 VEDAWGNTISIP

-335 HAITRNPDS
+335 HAITRDPES
-344 NVITINLGK
+344 NVITISLGK

-367 QDGKYAAV
+367 DAGYAAV

-390 APNTKVTDVAAEAG
+390 APNAKVTDVAAEAG

-413 SLPNVSGYKILYW
+413 NLPNVSGYKILYW
-426 PQGKEDLTQELHVN
+426 PQGKEDLTQELHVD

-472 PVTATPQPAAVPDKV
+472 PVTATPQPAKVPDRV
-487 DGVTPTSMDGALRV
+487 DMVNVTSMDGALHV
-501 GWKTAKNATWYELFY
+501 GWKAAKGATWHELFY
-516 REKDAAN
+516 RAKDAAG
-523 WTQFGGRLEDTQV
+523 WTQFGGRLEDTQA
-536 TIEGLTNGVTYQI
+536 TIEGLTNGVTYEI
-549 YVVACND
+549 YAVGCND

-583 EGVLEYQDIA
+583 EGVLEYQDIE

-601 NYSHTAHPDG
+601 NYSHTAHPSG
-611 FQPANMAD
+611 FQPASMAD

-629 AWGDGNHERSK
+629 AWGDGNHARSK
-640 QVICTLKEPQH
+640 QVISTLKEPQH

-658 PRMDGTYSANL
+658 PRMDGAYSANL

-692 NENQTDGGLRTWE
+692 NENQEDGGLRTWE

-764 LFASDLHT
+764 LFDGDLHT
-772 ALKSGVTMAQI
+772 ALKSGVTAEQI

-815 NGQGAT
+815 SGQGAT

-831 SGSADSRYGQGG
+831 NGSADSRYGQGG

-867 TDAQVSLVATQFNAQ
+867 TDAPVSLVATQFNAQ

-947 NWYKLDDTARREAI
+947 NWHSLNDAARREAI
-961 GRYVDDLAQYMVDAK
+961 GRYVDDLAQYAADTK

-1075 RYGSCGGMV
+1075 GYGSCGGMV
-1084 VGQPVRVTKPSQDQY
+1084 VGKPVSMTGPGNANS
-1099 NGLFGWGIAHEIGH
+1099 LFGWGIAHEIGH

-1148 SNKYKDIFT
+1148 SSKYEDIFT

-1183 YTDSKNSL
+1183 YTDSTNSL
-1191 DFYNK
+1191 DFYNR

-1208 GAATYDEK
+1208 GAETYDEK

-1226 KNLNEFFE
+1226 KDLNEFFR
-1234 RWGMQLSKSVKDKID
+1234 RWGMQLSDSVKSKIS
-1249 SYANEP
+1249 SYADEP
-1255 RAIWYLSDESRRMA
+1255 RAIWYLSDASRRAA

-1278 TVAASVAKNGDK
+1278 TVTASVEKNGDK
-1290 EVNLSFSFNG
+1290 EVNLTFSFNG
-1300 TGTIQGF
+1300 SGTIQGF

-1320 ADRAGTYEDVIGSGN
+1320 SSNSGTYKDVIGSGN
-1335 HRNYEYT
+1335 HRNYKYT

-1349 GNLVGTA
+1349 GNEVGMA
-1356 NAEPGPVRIAYDN
+1356 NAGTVRIAYDN
-1369 VIETGY
+1369 VIDPSTY
-1375 TTEEVE
+1375 TTENVE
-1381 NGVKFIFSENTPVS
+1381 NGVKFTFSEKTPVS
-1395 GIKIAAGGWV
+1395 GIKIAAGGWAE
-1405 GNAEISVSVNDTY
+1405 NAAISVSVDDTY
-1418 IISSD
+1418 VIGGD

-1428 AVDEQGSYVRYLQMP
+1428 AVDDKDSYVRYLQMP
-1443 GAAPDDTRIY
+1443 GAASDDTRIW
-1453 TYESLTV
+1453 TYDAMTV
-1460 TVTGT
+1460 TVTGA
-1465 GITDKSK
+1465 GITDTSK

-1477 YPGDDIAFL
+1477 YTGDDIAFL
-1486 ETGSVGRLYSDYTY
+1486 ETGAVGILREAY
-1500 DTLEGTET
+1500 DTLS
-1508 IPAGTL
+1508 AGTL
-1514 VITGTY
+1514 VIIGTY
-1520 RGSPVFNNL
+1520 RGNPAFVVP
-1529 RIDGKY
+1529 
-1535 LETTINEDGTQ
+1535 TINGEFVTTSIDEDGN
-1546 SDDLVP
+1546 LVENTVERP
-1552 KTVAGY
+1552 VSGKTLV
-1558 GLLFAAVVEGDM
+1558 FATVPESGPV
-1570 SLDISD
+1570 SDISD
-1576 GFFLFVPA
+1576 GIFLFVLDA
-1584 DQGEIKLPEADK
+1584 QQESDLQGEGEADHNCEAAY
-1596 LDKDF
+1596 L
-1601 EEVKYNLPS
+1601 LPTR
-1610 EIKAVLSRSDTATG
+1610 IQAVLSRTDTATG
-1624 GSVHLGAETIWISCP
+1624 GDSHTTAETEWIITP

>member
-1 MTMRPLFHKRLT
+1 MTMRSLFHKRMT

-30 ARAAASGG
+30 ARALAADPDD
-38 DVYGS
+38 DVRGS
-43 ITATLRIDYAQS
+43 ISATLRIDYAQS
-55 LDTLAARNVQVE
+55 LETLRDREVRVE
-67 VLQGNTSL
+67 VLRGSTSL
-75 RTVPLTDFSE
+75 GTVPLTAFEAGSL
-85 SDLPINSKTSQ
+85 SGGSQ

-126 LGTYTLR
+126 LDTYTLR

-142 SQSVTLS
+142 EQKVTFS
-149 QYAQHVVLGTGD
+149 NYAQHVLLGTGD

-169 NDDGQVNAA
+169 NGDKKVNTA
-178 DREALAAVLQSQ
+178 DREALAAALQSQ
-190 DPEDLKRY
+190 DPKDLERY
-198 DLSGD
+198 DLNGD

-211 AYIDRQLKAS
+211 AYIDRQLNAS

-230 LLYPPI
+230 LLNPPVVI
-236 LVSDIE
+236 SDVE
-242 DELNKNN
+242 KALADADVTCEGGELADLFRDKADPQYINFHK
-249 ITVLDGDL
+249 TGGGDI
-257 SKLFLDTKEKKPVKL
+257 
-272 TAPSGKD
+272 
-279 VVLPLPLSSVTD
+279 VLPLPLDETTD
-291 MTEIQIV
+291 MSEIRIV

-303 QDGAILTGEVV
+303 QPGAILTGEIL
-314 VEDAWENEISIP
+314 VEDAWGNTISIP

-335 HAITRNPDS
+335 HAITRDPES
-344 NVITINLGK
+344 NVITISLGK

-367 QDGKYAAV
+367 DAGYAAV

-413 SLPNVSGYKILYW
+413 NLPNVSGYKILYW
-426 PQGKEDLTQELHVN
+426 PQGKEDLTQELHVD

-472 PVTATPQPAAVPDKV
+472 PVTATPQPAKVPDRV
-487 DGVTPTSMDGALRV
+487 DMVTVTSMDGALRV
-501 GWKTAKNATWYELFY
+501 GWKAAKGATWHELFY
-516 REKDAAN
+516 REKDAAG
-523 WTQFGGRLEDTQV
+523 WTQSGGRLEDTQA
-536 TIEGLTNGVTYQI
+536 TIEGLTNGVTYEI

-570 KAVDYSRPAGIPT
+570 KAVDYSRPAGIPA
-583 EGVLEYQDIA
+583 EGVLEYQDIE

-601 NYSHTAHPDG
+601 NYSHTAHPSG
-611 FQPANMAD
+611 FQPASMAD

-629 AWGDGNHERSK
+629 AWGDGNHARSK

-692 NENQTDGGLRTWE
+692 NENQEDGGLRTWE

-772 ALKSGVTMAQI
+772 ALKSGVTVEQI

-947 NWYKLDDTARREAI
+947 NWHKLDDTARREAI

-1075 RYGSCGGMV
+1075 GYGSCGGMV
-1084 VGQPVRVTKPSQDQY
+1084 VGKPVSMTGAGNANS
-1099 NGLFGWGIAHEIGH
+1099 LFGWGIAHEIGH

-1128 SLMVQTYDGQS
+1128 SIMVQTYDGRD

-1183 YTDSKNSL
+1183 YTDSTNSL
-1191 DFYNK
+1191 DFYNR

-1208 GAATYDEK
+1208 GAETYDEK

-1226 KNLNEFFE
+1226 KNLNEFFR
-1234 RWGMQLSKSVKDKID
+1234 RWGMQLSDSVKSKID
-1249 SYANEP
+1249 SYADEP
-1255 RAIWYLSDESRRMA
+1255 RAIWYLNDESRRAA
-1269 LNGTTQASG
+1269 LRSESAAAG
-1278 TVAASVAKNGDK
+1278 TVTASVEKNGDK
-1290 EVNLSFSFNG
+1290 EVNLTFSFNG
-1300 TGTIQGF
+1300 SGTIQGF

-1320 ADRAGTYEDVIGSGN
+1320 SSNSGTYKDVIGSGN
-1335 HRNYEYT
+1335 HRNYKYT

-1349 GNLVGTA
+1349 GNEVGMA
-1356 NAEPGPVRIAYDN
+1356 NAGTVRIAYDN
-1369 VIETGY
+1369 VIDPSTY
-1375 TTEEVE
+1375 TTENVE
-1381 NGVKFIFSENTPVS
+1381 NGVKFTFSEKTPVS
-1395 GIKIAAGGWV
+1395 GIKIAAGGWAE
-1405 GNAEISVSVNDTY
+1405 NAAISVSVDDTY
-1418 IISSD
+1418 VIGGD

-1428 AVDEQGSYVRYLQMP
+1428 AVDDKDSYVRYLQMP
-1443 GAAPDDTRIY
+1443 GAASDDTRIW
-1453 TYESLTV
+1453 TYDAMTV
-1460 TVTGT
+1460 TVTGA
-1465 GITDKSK
+1465 GITDTSK

-1477 YPGDDIAFL
+1477 YTGDDIAFL
-1486 ETGSVGRLYSDYTY
+1486 ETGAVGILREAY
-1500 DTLEGTET
+1500 DTLS
-1508 IPAGTL
+1508 AGTL
-1514 VITGTY
+1514 VIIGTY
-1520 RGSPVFNNL
+1520 RGNPAFVVP
-1529 RIDGKY
+1529 
-1535 LETTINEDGTQ
+1535 TINGEFVTTSIDEDGN
-1546 SDDLVP
+1546 LVENTVERP
-1552 KTVAGY
+1552 VSGKTLV
-1558 GLLFAAVVEGDM
+1558 FATVPESGPV
-1570 SLDISD
+1570 SDISD
-1576 GFFLFVPA
+1576 GIFLFVLDA
-1584 DQGEIKLPEADK
+1584 QQESDLQGEGEADHNCEAAY
-1596 LDKDF
+1596 L
-1601 EEVKYNLPS
+1601 LPTR
-1610 EIKAVLSRSDTATG
+1610 IQAVLSRTDTATG
-1624 GSVHLGAETIWISCP
+1624 GDSHTTAETEWIITP

>member
-1 MTMRPLFHKRLT
+1 MTMRSLFHKRMT

-30 ARAAASGG
+30 ARALAADPDD
-38 DVYGS
+38 DVRGS
-43 ITATLRIDYAQS
+43 ISATLRIDYAQS
-55 LDTLAARNVQVE
+55 LETLRDREVRVE
-67 VLQGNTSL
+67 VLRGSTSL
-75 RTVPLTDFSE
+75 GTVPLTAFKAS
-85 SDLPINSKTSQ
+85 SLTGGSQ

-126 LGTYTLR
+126 LDTYTLR

-142 SQSVTLS
+142 EQKVSFSN
-149 QYAQHVVLGTGD
+149 YAQHVLLGTGD

-169 NDDGQVNAA
+169 NGDGRVNTA
-178 DREALAAVLQSQ
+178 DREALAAALQSQ
-190 DPEDLKRY
+190 DPKDLERY
-198 DLSGD
+198 DLNGD

-211 AYIDRQLKAS
+211 AYIDRQLNAS

-230 LLYPPI
+230 LLNPPVVI
-236 LVSDIE
+236 SDVE
-242 DELNKNN
+242 KALADAGVACEGGELADLFRDKADPQY
-249 ITVLDGDL
+249 IKFSKTGGGDI
-257 SKLFLDTKEKKPVKL
+257 
-272 TAPSGKD
+272 
-279 VVLPLPLSSVTD
+279 VLPLPLDETTD
-291 MTEIQIV
+291 MSEIRIV

-303 QDGAILTGEVV
+303 QPGAILTGEIL
-314 VEDAWENEISIP
+314 VEDAWGNTISIP

-335 HAITRNPDS
+335 HAITRDPDS
-344 NVITINLGK
+344 NVITISLGK

-367 QDGKYAAV
+367 DAGYAAV

-413 SLPNVSGYKILYW
+413 NLPNVSGYKILYW
-426 PQGKEDLTQELHVN
+426 PQGKEDLTQELHVD

-472 PVTATPQPAAVPDKV
+472 PVTATPQPAKVPDRV
-487 DGVTPTSMDGALRV
+487 DMVTVTSMDGALRV
-501 GWKTAKNATWYELFY
+501 GWKAAKGATWHELFY
-516 REKDAAN
+516 REKDAAG
-523 WTQFGGRLEDTQV
+523 WTQFGGRLEDTQA
-536 TIEGLTNGVTYQI
+536 TIEGLTNGVTYEI

-556 IGRGPQSTIAEGTP
+556 IGRGPQSTIAEGIP
-570 KAVDYSRPAGIPT
+570 KAVDYSRPAGIPA
-583 EGVLEYQDIA
+583 EGVLEYQDIE

-601 NYSHTAHPDG
+601 NYSHTAHPSG
-611 FQPANMAD
+611 FQPASMAD

-692 NENQTDGGLRTWE
+692 NENQADGGLRTWE

-764 LFASDLHT
+764 LFDGDLHT
-772 ALKSGVTMAQI
+772 ALKSGVTLAQI

-867 TDAQVSLVATQFNAQ
+867 TDAPVSLVATQFNAQ

-1075 RYGSCGGMV
+1075 GYGSCGGMV
-1084 VGQPVRVTKPSQDQY
+1084 VGKPVSMTGAGNANS
-1099 NGLFGWGIAHEIGH
+1099 LFGWGIAHEIGH

-1128 SLMVQTYDGQS
+1128 SIMVQTYDGRD

-1183 YTDSKNSL
+1183 YTDSANSL
-1191 DFYNK
+1191 DFYNR

-1226 KNLNEFFE
+1226 KNLNEFFR
-1234 RWGMQLSKSVKDKID
+1234 RWGMQLSDSVKSKID
-1249 SYANEP
+1249 SYADEP
-1255 RAIWYLSDESRRMA
+1255 RAIWYLNDESRRAA

-1278 TVAASVAKNGDK
+1278 TVTASVEKNGDK
-1290 EVNLSFSFNG
+1290 EVNLTFSFNG
-1300 TGTIQGF
+1300 SGTIQGF

-1320 ADRAGTYEDVIGSGN
+1320 ASSSGTYKDVIGSGN
-1335 HRNYEYT
+1335 HRNYAYT

-1349 GNLVGTA
+1349 GNEVGMA
-1356 NAEPGPVRIAYDN
+1356 NAGTVRIAYDN
-1369 VIETGY
+1369 VIDPSTY
-1375 TTEEVE
+1375 TTENVE
-1381 NGVKFIFSENTPVS
+1381 NGVKFTFSDKTPVS
-1395 GIKIAAGGWV
+1395 GIKIAAGGWAE
-1405 GNAEISVSVNDTY
+1405 NAAISVSVDNTY
-1418 IISSD
+1418 VIGSD

-1428 AVDEQGSYVRYLQMP
+1428 AVDDKSSYVRYLQMP
-1443 GAAPDDTRIY
+1443 GAASDDARIW
-1453 TYESLTV
+1453 TYDAMTV
-1460 TVTGT
+1460 TVTGA
-1465 GITDKSK
+1465 GITDTSK

-1477 YPGDDIAFL
+1477 YTGDDIAFL
-1486 ETGSVGRLYSDYTY
+1486 ETGAVGILREAY
-1500 DTLEGTET
+1500 DTLS
-1508 IPAGTL
+1508 AGTL
-1514 VITGTY
+1514 VIIGTY
-1520 RGSPVFNNL
+1520 RGNPAFVVP
-1529 RIDGKY
+1529 
-1535 LETTINEDGTQ
+1535 TINGEFVTTSIDEDGN
-1546 SDDLVP
+1546 LVENTVERP
-1552 KTVAGY
+1552 VSGKTLV
-1558 GLLFAAVVEGDM
+1558 FATVPESGPV
-1570 SLDISD
+1570 SDISD
-1576 GFFLFVPA
+1576 GIFLFVLDA
-1584 DQGEIKLPEADK
+1584 QQESDLQGEGEADHNCEAAY
-1596 LDKDF
+1596 L
-1601 EEVKYNLPS
+1601 LPTR
-1610 EIKAVLSRSDTATG
+1610 IQAVLSRTDTATG
-1624 GSVHLGAETIWISCP
+1624 GDSHTTAETEWIITP

>member
-1 MTMRPLFHKRLT
+1 MTMRSLFHKRMT

-30 ARAAASGG
+30 ARALAEDPDD
-38 DVYGS
+38 DVRGS
-43 ITATLRIDYAQS
+43 ISATLRIDYAQS
-55 LDTLAARNVQVE
+55 LETLRDREVRVE
-67 VLQGNTSL
+67 VLQGSNSL
-75 RTVPLTDFSE
+75 GTVPLTAFEAGSL
-85 SDLPINSKTSQ
+85 SGGSQ

-126 LGTYTLR
+126 LDTYTLR

-142 SQSVTLS
+142 EQKVTFS
-149 QYAQHVVLGTGD
+149 NYAQHVLLGTGD

-169 NDDGQVNAA
+169 NGDKKVNSA
-178 DREALAAVLQSQ
+178 DREALAAALQSQ
-190 DPEDLKRY
+190 DPKDLERY
-198 DLSGD
+198 DLNGD

-211 AYIDRQLKAS
+211 AYIDRQLNAS

-230 LLYPPI
+230 LLNPPVVI
-236 LVSDIE
+236 SDVE
-242 DELNKNN
+242 KALADADVTCEGGELADLFRDKADPQYINFHK
-249 ITVLDGDL
+249 TGGGDI
-257 SKLFLDTKEKKPVKL
+257 
-272 TAPSGKD
+272 
-279 VVLPLPLSSVTD
+279 VLPLPLDETTD
-291 MTEIQIV
+291 MSEIRIV

-303 QDGAILTGEVV
+303 QPGAILTGEIL
-314 VEDAWENEISIP
+314 VEDAWENEMRIP

-335 HAITRNPDS
+335 HAITRDPDS
-344 NVITINLGK
+344 NVITISLGK

-367 QDGKYAAV
+367 DAGYAAV

-413 SLPNVSGYKILYW
+413 NLPNVSGYKILYW
-426 PQGKEDLTQELHVN
+426 PQGKEDLTQELHVD

-472 PVTATPQPAAVPDKV
+472 PVTATPQPAKVPDRV
-487 DGVTPTSMDGALRV
+487 DMVTVTSMDGALRV
-501 GWKTAKNATWYELFY
+501 GWKAAKGATWHELFY
-516 REKDAAN
+516 REKDAAG
-523 WTQFGGRLEDTQV
+523 WTQFGGRLEDTQA
-536 TIEGLTNGVTYQI
+536 TIEGLTNGVTYEI
-549 YVVACND
+549 YAVGCND
-556 IGRGPQSTIAEGTP
+556 IGRGPQSTIAEGIP
-570 KAVDYSRPAGIPT
+570 KAVDYSRPAGIPA
-583 EGVLEYQDIA
+583 EGVLEYQDIE

-601 NYSHTAHPDG
+601 NYSHTAHPSG
-611 FQPANMAD
+611 FQPASMAD

-629 AWGDGNHERSK
+629 AWGDGNHARSK

-658 PRMDGTYSANL
+658 PRMDGAYSANL

-692 NENQTDGGLRTWE
+692 NENQEDGGLRTWE

-831 SGSADSRYGQGG
+831 NGSADSRYGQGG

-867 TDAQVSLVATQFNAQ
+867 TDAPVSLVATQFNAQ

-947 NWYKLDDTARREAI
+947 NWHSLNDAARREAI
-961 GRYVDDLAQYMVDAK
+961 GRYVDDLAQYAADTK
-976 ISSPTSDWRNV
+976 ISSPASDWRNV

-1009 NGTREEKITTL
+1009 NGTREQKVETL
-1020 YNDILAWEDIMY
+1020 CNDVLAWEDVMY

-1075 RYGSCGGMV
+1075 GYGSCGGMV
-1084 VGQPVRVTKPSQDQY
+1084 VGKPVSMTDPGNANS
-1099 NGLFGWGIAHEIGH
+1099 LFGWGIAHEIGH

-1148 SNKYKDIFT
+1148 SSKYEDIFT

-1183 YTDSKNSL
+1183 YTDSTNSL

-1196 FFTAWKAGTYTG
+1196 FFTAWKNKEFTSDAN
-1208 GAATYDEK
+1208 TYDEK

-1226 KNLNEFFE
+1226 KNLNEFFR
-1234 RWGMQLSKSVKDKID
+1234 RWGMQLSDSVKSKIS
-1249 SYANEP
+1249 SYADEP
-1255 RAIWYLSDESRRMA
+1255 RAIWYLSDASRRAA

-1278 TVAASVAKNGDK
+1278 TVTASVEKNGDK
-1290 EVNLSFSFNG
+1290 EVNLTFSFNG
-1300 TGTIQGF
+1300 SGTIQGF

-1320 ADRAGTYEDVIGSGN
+1320 ASNSGTYKDVIGSGN
-1335 HRNYEYT
+1335 HRNYKYT

-1349 GNLVGTA
+1349 GNEVGMA
-1356 NAEPGPVRIAYDN
+1356 NAGTVRIAYDN
-1369 VIETGY
+1369 VIDPSTY
-1375 TTEEVE
+1375 TTENVE
-1381 NGVKFIFSENTPVS
+1381 NGVKFTFSEKTPVS
-1395 GIKIAAGGWV
+1395 GIKIKAGGWAE
-1405 GNAEISVSVNDTY
+1405 NAAISVSVDDTY
-1418 IISSD
+1418 VIGSD

-1428 AVDEQGSYVRYLQMP
+1428 AVDDKDSYVRYLQMP
-1443 GAAPDDTRIY
+1443 GAASDDTRIW
-1453 TYESLTV
+1453 TYDAMTV
-1460 TVTGT
+1460 TVTGA
-1465 GITDKSK
+1465 GITDTSK

-1477 YPGDDIAFL
+1477 YTGDDIAFL
-1486 ETGSVGRLYSDYTY
+1486 ETGAVGILREAY
-1500 DTLEGTET
+1500 DTLS
-1508 IPAGTL
+1508 AGTL
-1514 VITGTY
+1514 VIIGTY
-1520 RGSPVFNNL
+1520 RGNPAFVVP
-1529 RIDGKY
+1529 
-1535 LETTINEDGTQ
+1535 TINGEFVTTSIDEDGN
-1546 SDDLVP
+1546 LVENTVERP
-1552 KTVAGY
+1552 VSGKTLV
-1558 GLLFAAVVEGDM
+1558 FATVPESGPV
-1570 SLDISD
+1570 SDISD
-1576 GFFLFVPA
+1576 GIFLFVLDA
-1584 DQGEIKLPEADK
+1584 QQESDLQGEGEADHNCEAAY
-1596 LDKDF
+1596 L
-1601 EEVKYNLPS
+1601 LPTR
-1610 EIKAVLSRSDTATG
+1610 IQAVLSRTDTATG
-1624 GSVHLGAETIWISCP
+1624 GDSHTTAETEWIITP

>member
-1 MTMRPLFHKRLT
+1 MTMRSLFHKRMT

-30 ARAAASGG
+30 ARALAADPDD
-38 DVYGS
+38 DVRGS
-43 ITATLRIDYAQS
+43 ISATLRIDYAQS
-55 LDTLAARNVQVE
+55 LETLRDREVRVE
-67 VLQGNTSL
+67 VLRGSTSL
-75 RTVPLTDFSE
+75 GTVPLTAFEAGSL
-85 SDLPINSKTSQ
+85 SGGSQ

-126 LGTYTLR
+126 LDTYTLR

-142 SQSVTLS
+142 EQKVTFS
-149 QYAQHVVLGTGD
+149 NYAQHVLLGTGD

-169 NDDGQVNAA
+169 NGDKKVNSA
-178 DREALAAVLQSQ
+178 DREALAAALQSQ
-190 DPEDLKRY
+190 DPKDLERY
-198 DLSGD
+198 DLNGD

-211 AYIDRQLKAS
+211 AYIDRQLNAS

-230 LLYPPI
+230 LLNPPVVI
-236 LVSDIE
+236 SDVE
-242 DELNKNN
+242 KALADADVTCEGGELADLFRDKADPQYINFHK
-249 ITVLDGDL
+249 TGGGDI
-257 SKLFLDTKEKKPVKL
+257 
-272 TAPSGKD
+272 
-279 VVLPLPLSSVTD
+279 VLPLPLDETTD
-291 MTEIQIV
+291 MSEIRIV

-303 QDGAILTGEVV
+303 QPGAILTGEIL
-314 VEDAWENEISIP
+314 VEDAWGNTISIP

-335 HAITRNPDS
+335 HAITRDPES
-344 NVITINLGK
+344 NVITISLGK

-367 QDGKYAAV
+367 DAGYAAV

-413 SLPNVSGYKILYW
+413 NLPNVSGYKILYW
-426 PQGKEDLTQELHVN
+426 PQGKEDLTQELHVD

-472 PVTATPQPAAVPDKV
+472 PVTATPQPAKVPDRV
-487 DGVTPTSMDGALRV
+487 DMVTVTSMDGALRV
-501 GWKTAKNATWYELFY
+501 GWKAAKGATWHELFY
-516 REKDAAN
+516 REKDAAG
-523 WTQFGGRLEDTQV
+523 WTQSGGRLEDTQA
-536 TIEGLTNGVTYQI
+536 TIEGLTNGVTYEI

-570 KAVDYSRPAGIPT
+570 KAVDYSRPAGIPA
-583 EGVLEYQDIA
+583 EGVLEYQDIE

-601 NYSHTAHPDG
+601 NYSHTAHPSG
-611 FQPANMAD
+611 FQPASMAD

-629 AWGDGNHERSK
+629 AWGDGNHARSK

-692 NENQTDGGLRTWE
+692 NENQEDGGLRTWE

-772 ALKSGVTMAQI
+772 ALKPGVTAEQI

-815 NGQGAT
+815 SGQGAT

-831 SGSADSRYGQGG
+831 NGSADSRYGQGG

-867 TDAQVSLVATQFNAQ
+867 TDAPVSLVATQFNAQ

-947 NWYKLDDTARREAI
+947 NWHKLDDTARREAI

-1075 RYGSCGGMV
+1075 GYGSCGGMV
-1084 VGQPVRVTKPSQDQY
+1084 VGKPVSMTGAGNANS
-1099 NGLFGWGIAHEIGH
+1099 LFGWGIAHEIGH

-1128 SLMVQTYDGQS
+1128 SIMVQTYDGRD

-1183 YTDSKNSL
+1183 YTDSTNSL
-1191 DFYNK
+1191 DFYNR

-1208 GAATYDEK
+1208 GAETYDEK

-1226 KNLNEFFE
+1226 KNLNEFFR
-1234 RWGMQLSKSVKDKID
+1234 RWGMQLSDSVKSKID
-1249 SYANEP
+1249 SYADEP
-1255 RAIWYLSDESRRMA
+1255 RAIWYLSDASRRAA

-1278 TVAASVAKNGDK
+1278 TVTASVEKNGDK
-1290 EVNLSFSFNG
+1290 EVNLTFSFNG
-1300 TGTIQGF
+1300 SGTIQGF

-1320 ADRAGTYEDVIGSGN
+1320 ASNSGTYKDVIGSGN
-1335 HRNYEYT
+1335 HRNYKYT

-1349 GNLVGTA
+1349 GNEVGMA
-1356 NAEPGPVRIAYDN
+1356 NAGTVRIAYDN
-1369 VIETGY
+1369 VIDPSTY
-1375 TTEEVE
+1375 TTENVE
-1381 NGVKFIFSENTPVS
+1381 NGVKFTFSEKTPVS
-1395 GIKIAAGGWV
+1395 GIKIKAGGWAE
-1405 GNAEISVSVNDTY
+1405 NAAISVSVDDTY
-1418 IISSD
+1418 VIGSD

-1428 AVDEQGSYVRYLQMP
+1428 AVDDKDSYVRYLQMP
-1443 GAAPDDTRIY
+1443 GAASDDTRIW
-1453 TYESLTV
+1453 TYDAMTV
-1460 TVTGT
+1460 TVTGA
-1465 GITDKSK
+1465 GITDTSK

-1477 YPGDDIAFL
+1477 YTGDDIAFL
-1486 ETGSVGRLYSDYTY
+1486 ETGAVGILREAY
-1500 DTLEGTET
+1500 DTLS
-1508 IPAGTL
+1508 AGTL
-1514 VITGTY
+1514 VIIGTY
-1520 RGSPVFNNL
+1520 RGNPAFVVP
-1529 RIDGKY
+1529 
-1535 LETTINEDGTQ
+1535 TINGEFVTTSIDEDGN
-1546 SDDLVP
+1546 LVENTVERP
-1552 KTVAGY
+1552 VSGKTLV
-1558 GLLFAAVVEGDM
+1558 FATVPESGPV
-1570 SLDISD
+1570 SDISD
-1576 GFFLFVPA
+1576 GIFLFVLDA
-1584 DQGEIKLPEADK
+1584 QQESDLQGEGEADHNCEAAY
-1596 LDKDF
+1596 L
-1601 EEVKYNLPS
+1601 LPTR
-1610 EIKAVLSRSDTATG
+1610 IQAVLSRTDTATG
-1624 GSVHLGAETIWISCP
+1624 GDSHTTAETEWIITP

>member
-1 MTMRPLFHKRLT
+1 MTMRSLFHKRMT

-30 ARAAASGG
+30 ARALAADPDD
-38 DVYGS
+38 DVRGS
-43 ITATLRIDYAQS
+43 ISATLRIDYAQS
-55 LDTLAARNVQVE
+55 LETLRDREVRVE
-67 VLQGNTSL
+67 VLRGSTSL
-75 RTVPLTDFSE
+75 GTVPLTAFEAGSL
-85 SDLPINSKTSQ
+85 SGGSQ

-126 LGTYTLR
+126 LDTYTLR

-142 SQSVTLS
+142 EQKVTFS
-149 QYAQHVVLGTGD
+149 NYAQHVLLGTGD

-169 NDDGQVNAA
+169 NGDGKVSTA
-178 DREALAAVLQSQ
+178 DREALAAALQSQ
-190 DPEDLKRY
+190 DPKDLERY
-198 DLSGD
+198 DLNGD

-211 AYIDRQLKAS
+211 AYIDRQLNAS

-230 LLYPPI
+230 LLNPPVVI
-236 LVSDIE
+236 SEVEKELKAAGVTYEGGELADLFRDKADPQYINFHKTGGGDI
-242 DELNKNN
+242 
-249 ITVLDGDL
+249 
-257 SKLFLDTKEKKPVKL
+257 
-272 TAPSGKD
+272 
-279 VVLPLPLSSVTD
+279 VLPLPLDETTD
-291 MTEIQIV
+291 MSEIRIV

-303 QDGAILTGEVV
+303 QPGAILTGEIL
-314 VEDAWENEISIP
+314 VEDAWENEMRIP

-335 HAITRNPDS
+335 HAITRDPDS
-344 NVITINLGK
+344 NVITISLGK

-367 QDGKYAAV
+367 DAGYAAV

-413 SLPNVSGYKILYW
+413 NLPNVSGYKILYW
-426 PQGKEDLTQELHVN
+426 PQGKEDLTRELHVD

-472 PVTATPQPAAVPDKV
+472 PVTATPQPAKVPDRV
-487 DGVTPTSMDGALRV
+487 DMVTVTSMDGALRV
-501 GWKTAKNATWYELFY
+501 GWKAAKGATWHELFY
-516 REKDAAN
+516 REKDAAG
-523 WTQFGGRLEDTQV
+523 WTQSGGRLEDTQA
-536 TIEGLTNGVTYQI
+536 TIEGLTNGVTYEI

-556 IGRGPQSTIAEGTP
+556 IGRGPQSTIEEGTP

-583 EGVLEYQDIA
+583 EGVLEYQDIE

-601 NYSHTAHPDG
+601 NYSHTAHPSG
-611 FQPANMAD
+611 FQPASMAD

-629 AWGDGNHERSK
+629 AWGDGNHARSK

-692 NENQTDGGLRTWE
+692 NENQADGGLRTWE
-705 TIPNNVVNDRFA
+705 TIPNKVADDRFA

-772 ALKSGVTMAQI
+772 ALKSGVTAEQI

-815 NGQGAT
+815 SGQGAT

-831 SGSADSRYGQGG
+831 NGSADSKYGQGG

-867 TDAQVSLVATQFNAQ
+867 TDAPVSLVATQFNAQ

-976 ISSPTSDWRNV
+976 ISSSASDWRNV

-1009 NGTREEKITTL
+1009 NGTREQKVETL
-1020 YNDILAWEDIMY
+1020 CNDVLAWEDVMY

-1075 RYGSCGGMV
+1075 GYGSCGGMV
-1084 VGQPVRVTKPSQDQY
+1084 VGKPVSMTGPGNANS
-1099 NGLFGWGIAHEIGH
+1099 LFGWGIAHEIGH

-1148 SNKYKDIFT
+1148 SSKYKDIFT

-1183 YTDSKNSL
+1183 YTSSTNSL

-1226 KNLNEFFE
+1226 KNLNEFFR
-1234 RWGMQLSKSVKDKID
+1234 RWGMQLSDSVKSKIS
-1249 SYANEP
+1249 SYADEP
-1255 RAIWYLSDESRRMA
+1255 RAIWYLSDASRRAA

-1278 TVAASVAKNGDK
+1278 TVTASVEKNGDK
-1290 EVNLSFSFNG
+1290 EVNLTFSFNG
-1300 TGTIQGF
+1300 SGTIQGF

-1320 ADRAGTYEDVIGSGN
+1320 ASSSGTYKDVIGSGN
-1335 HRNYEYT
+1335 HRNYAYT

-1349 GNLVGTA
+1349 GNEVGMA
-1356 NAEPGPVRIAYDN
+1356 NAGTVRIAYDN
-1369 VIETGY
+1369 VIDPSTY
-1375 TTEEVE
+1375 TTENVE
-1381 NGVKFIFSENTPVS
+1381 NGVKFTFSEKTPVS
-1395 GIKIAAGGWV
+1395 GIKIKAGGWAE
-1405 GNAEISVSVNDTY
+1405 NAAISVSVDDTY
-1418 IISSD
+1418 VIGSD

-1428 AVDEQGSYVRYLQMP
+1428 AVDDKGSYVRYLQMP
-1443 GAAPDDTRIY
+1443 GAASDDTRIW
-1453 TYESLTV
+1453 TYDAMTV
-1460 TVTGT
+1460 TVTGA
-1465 GITDKSK
+1465 GITDTSK

-1477 YPGDDIAFL
+1477 YTGDDIAFL
-1486 ETGSVGRLYSDYTY
+1486 ETGAVGILSEAY
-1500 DTLEGTET
+1500 DTLS
-1508 IPAGTL
+1508 AGTL
-1514 VITGTY
+1514 VIIGTY
-1520 RGSPVFNNL
+1520 RGNPAFVVP
-1529 RIDGKY
+1529 
-1535 LETTINEDGTQ
+1535 TINGEFVTTSIDKDGN
-1546 SDDLVP
+1546 LVENTVERP
-1552 KTVAGY
+1552 VSGKTLV
-1558 GLLFAAVVEGDM
+1558 FATVPESGPV
-1570 SLDISD
+1570 SDISD
-1576 GFFLFVPA
+1576 GIFLFVLDA
-1584 DQGEIKLPEADK
+1584 QQESDLQGEGEADHNCEAAY
-1596 LDKDF
+1596 L
-1601 EEVKYNLPS
+1601 LPTR
-1610 EIKAVLSRSDTATG
+1610 IQAVLSRTDTATG
-1624 GSVHLGAETIWISCP
+1624 GDSHTTAETEWIITP

>member
-1 MTMRPLFHKRLT
+1 MTMRSLFHKRMT

-30 ARAAASGG
+30 ARALAADPDD
-38 DVYGS
+38 DVRGS
-43 ITATLRIDYAQS
+43 ISATLRIDYAQS
-55 LDTLAARNVQVE
+55 LETLRDREVRVE
-67 VLQGNTSL
+67 VLRGSTSL
-75 RTVPLTDFSE
+75 GTVPLTAFEAGSL
-85 SDLPINSKTSQ
+85 SGGSQ

-126 LGTYTLR
+126 LDTYTLR

-142 SQSVTLS
+142 EQKVTFS
-149 QYAQHVVLGTGD
+149 NYAQHVLLGTGD

-169 NDDGQVNAA
+169 NGDKKVNTA
-178 DREALAAVLQSQ
+178 DREALAAALQSQ
-190 DPEDLKRY
+190 DPKDLERY
-198 DLSGD
+198 DLNGD

-211 AYIDRQLKAS
+211 AYIDRQLNAS

-230 LLYPPI
+230 LLNPPVVI
-236 LVSDIE
+236 SDVE
-242 DELNKNN
+242 KALADAGVTCEGGELADLFRDKADPQYINFHKPGG
-249 ITVLDGDL
+249 GDI
-257 SKLFLDTKEKKPVKL
+257 
-272 TAPSGKD
+272 
-279 VVLPLPLSSVTD
+279 VLPLPLDETTD
-291 MTEIQIV
+291 MSEIRIV

-303 QDGAILTGEVV
+303 QPGAILTGEIL
-314 VEDAWENEISIP
+314 VEDAWENEMRIP

-335 HAITRNPDS
+335 HAITRDPES
-344 NVITINLGK
+344 NVITISLGK

-367 QDGKYAAV
+367 DAGYAAV

-413 SLPNVSGYKILYW
+413 NLPNVSGYKILYW
-426 PQGKEDLTQELHVN
+426 PQGKEDLTQELHVD

-472 PVTATPQPAAVPDKV
+472 PVTATPQPAKVPDRV
-487 DGVTPTSMDGALRV
+487 DMVTVTSMDGALRV
-501 GWKTAKNATWYELFY
+501 GWKAAKGATWHELFY
-516 REKDAAN
+516 REKDAAG
-523 WTQFGGRLEDTQV
+523 WTQSGGRLEDTQA
-536 TIEGLTNGVTYQI
+536 TIEGLTNGVTYEI

-570 KAVDYSRPAGIPT
+570 KAVDYSRPAGIPA
-583 EGVLEYQDIA
+583 EGVLEYQDIE

-601 NYSHTAHPDG
+601 NYSHTAHPSG
-611 FQPANMAD
+611 FQPASMAD

-629 AWGDGNHERSK
+629 AWGDGNHARSK

-692 NENQTDGGLRTWE
+692 NENQEDGGLRTWE

-772 ALKSGVTMAQI
+772 ALKPGVTAEQI

-815 NGQGAT
+815 SGQGAT

-831 SGSADSRYGQGG
+831 NGSADSRYGQGG

-867 TDAQVSLVATQFNAQ
+867 TDAPVSLVATQFNAQ

-921 GGSEANAQNIKLHVL
+921 GGSEANAQNIKLHLL

-1075 RYGSCGGMV
+1075 GYGSCGGMV
-1084 VGQPVRVTKPSQDQY
+1084 VGKPVSMTGAGNANS
-1099 NGLFGWGIAHEIGH
+1099 LFGWGIAHEIGH

-1128 SLMVQTYDGQS
+1128 SIMVQTYDGRD

-1183 YTDSKNSL
+1183 YTDSTNSL
-1191 DFYNK
+1191 DFYNR

-1208 GAATYDEK
+1208 GAETYDEK

-1226 KNLNEFFE
+1226 KNLNEFFR
-1234 RWGMQLSKSVKDKID
+1234 RWGMQLSDSVKSKID
-1249 SYANEP
+1249 SYADEP
-1255 RAIWYLSDESRRMA
+1255 RAIWYLNDESRRAA
-1269 LNGTTQASG
+1269 LRSESAAAG
-1278 TVAASVAKNGDK
+1278 TVTASVEKNGDK
-1290 EVNLSFSFNG
+1290 EVNLTFSFNG
-1300 TGTIQGF
+1300 SGTIQGF

-1320 ADRAGTYEDVIGSGN
+1320 SSNSGTYKDVIGSGN
-1335 HRNYEYT
+1335 HRNYAYT

-1349 GNLVGTA
+1349 GNEVGMA
-1356 NAEPGPVRIAYDN
+1356 NAGTVRIAYDN
-1369 VIETGY
+1369 VIDPSTY
-1375 TTEEVE
+1375 TTENVE
-1381 NGVKFIFSENTPVS
+1381 NGVKFTFSEKTPVS
-1395 GIKIAAGGWV
+1395 GIKIKAGGWAE
-1405 GNAEISVSVNDTY
+1405 NAAISVSVDDTY
-1418 IISSD
+1418 VIGSD

-1428 AVDEQGSYVRYLQMP
+1428 AVDDKDSYVRYLQMP
-1443 GAAPDDTRIY
+1443 GAASDDTRIW
-1453 TYESLTV
+1453 TYDAMTV
-1460 TVTGT
+1460 TVTGA
-1465 GITDKSK
+1465 GITDTSK

-1477 YPGDDIAFL
+1477 YTGDDIAFL
-1486 ETGSVGRLYSDYTY
+1486 ETGAVGILREAY
-1500 DTLEGTET
+1500 DTLS
-1508 IPAGTL
+1508 AGTL
-1514 VITGTY
+1514 VIIGTY
-1520 RGSPVFNNL
+1520 RGNPAFVVP
-1529 RIDGKY
+1529 
-1535 LETTINEDGTQ
+1535 TINGEFVTTSIDEDGN
-1546 SDDLVP
+1546 LVENTVERP
-1552 KTVAGY
+1552 VSGKTLV
-1558 GLLFAAVVEGDM
+1558 FATVPESGPV
-1570 SLDISD
+1570 SDISD
-1576 GFFLFVPA
+1576 GIFLFVLDA
-1584 DQGEIKLPEADK
+1584 QQESDLQGEGEADHNCEAAY
-1596 LDKDF
+1596 L
-1601 EEVKYNLPS
+1601 LPTR
-1610 EIKAVLSRSDTATG
+1610 IQAVLSRTDTATG
-1624 GSVHLGAETIWISCP
+1624 GDSHTTAETEWIITP

>member
-1 MTMRPLFHKRLT
+1 MTMRSLFHKRMT

-30 ARAAASGG
+30 ARALAEDPDD
-38 DVYGS
+38 DVRGS
-43 ITATLRIDYAQS
+43 ISATLRIDYAQS
-55 LDTLAARNVQVE
+55 LETLRDREVRVE
-67 VLQGNTSL
+67 VLQGSNSL
-75 RTVPLTDFSE
+75 GTVPLTAFEAGSL
-85 SDLPINSKTSQ
+85 SGGSQ

-126 LGTYTLR
+126 LDTYTLR

-142 SQSVTLS
+142 EQKVTFS
-149 QYAQHVVLGTGD
+149 NYAQHVLLGTGD

-169 NDDGQVNAA
+169 NGDGKVSTA
-178 DREALAAVLQSQ
+178 DREALAAALQSQ
-190 DPEDLKRY
+190 DPKDLERY
-198 DLSGD
+198 DLNGD

-211 AYIDRQLKAS
+211 AYIDRQLNAS

-230 LLYPPI
+230 LLNPPVVI
-236 LVSDIE
+236 SDVE
-242 DELNKNN
+242 KALADADVTCEGGELADLFRDKADPQYINFHK
-249 ITVLDGDL
+249 TGGGDI
-257 SKLFLDTKEKKPVKL
+257 
-272 TAPSGKD
+272 
-279 VVLPLPLSSVTD
+279 VLPLPLDETTD
-291 MTEIQIV
+291 MSEIRIV

-303 QDGAILTGEVV
+303 QPGAILTGEIL
-314 VEDAWENEISIP
+314 VEDAWENEMRIP

-335 HAITRNPDS
+335 HAITRDPDS
-344 NVITINLGK
+344 NVITISLGK

-367 QDGKYAAV
+367 DAGYAAV

-413 SLPNVSGYKILYW
+413 NLPNVSGYKILYW
-426 PQGKEDLTQELHVN
+426 PQGKEDLTQELHVD

-472 PVTATPQPAAVPDKV
+472 PVTAIPQPAKVPDRV
-487 DGVTPTSMDGALRV
+487 DMVTVTSMDGALRV
-501 GWKTAKNATWYELFY
+501 GWKAAKGATWHELFY
-516 REKDAAN
+516 REKDAAG
-523 WTQFGGRLEDTQV
+523 WTQFGGRLEDTQA
-536 TIEGLTNGVTYQI
+536 TIEGLTNGVTYEI
-549 YVVACND
+549 YAVGCND
-556 IGRGPQSTIAEGTP
+556 IGRGPQSTIAEGIP
-570 KAVDYSRPAGIPT
+570 KAVDYSRPAGIPA
-583 EGVLEYQDIA
+583 EGVLEYQDIE

-601 NYSHTAHPDG
+601 NYSHTAHPSG
-611 FQPANMAD
+611 FQPASMAD

-629 AWGDGNHERSK
+629 AWGDGNHARSK

-658 PRMDGTYSANL
+658 PRMDGAYSANL

-692 NENQTDGGLRTWE
+692 NENQEDGGLRTWE

-831 SGSADSRYGQGG
+831 NGSADSRYGQGG

-867 TDAQVSLVATQFNAQ
+867 TDAPVSLVATQFNAQ

-947 NWYKLDDTARREAI
+947 NWHSLNDAARREAI
-961 GRYVDDLAQYMVDAK
+961 GRYVDDLAQYAADTK
-976 ISSPTSDWRNV
+976 ISSPASDWRNV

-1009 NGTREEKITTL
+1009 NGTREQKVETL
-1020 YNDILAWEDIMY
+1020 CNDVLAWEDVMY

-1075 RYGSCGGMV
+1075 GYGSCGGMV
-1084 VGQPVRVTKPSQDQY
+1084 VGKPVSMTDPGNANS
-1099 NGLFGWGIAHEIGH
+1099 LFGWGIAHEIGH

-1148 SNKYKDIFT
+1148 SSKYEDIFT

-1183 YTDSKNSL
+1183 YTDSTNSL

-1196 FFTAWKAGTYTG
+1196 FFTAWKNKEFTSDAN
-1208 GAATYDEK
+1208 TYDEK

-1226 KNLNEFFE
+1226 KNLNEFFR
-1234 RWGMQLSKSVKDKID
+1234 RWGMQLSDSVKSKIS
-1249 SYANEP
+1249 SYADEP
-1255 RAIWYLSDESRRMA
+1255 RAIWYLSDASRRAA

-1278 TVAASVAKNGDK
+1278 TVTASVEKNGDK
-1290 EVNLSFSFNG
+1290 EVNLTFSFNG
-1300 TGTIQGF
+1300 SGTIQGF

-1320 ADRAGTYEDVIGSGN
+1320 ASNSGTYKDVIGSGN
-1335 HRNYEYT
+1335 HRNYKYT

-1349 GNLVGTA
+1349 GNEVGMA
-1356 NAEPGPVRIAYDN
+1356 NAGTVRIAYDN
-1369 VIETGY
+1369 VIDPSTY
-1375 TTEEVE
+1375 TTENVE
-1381 NGVKFIFSENTPVS
+1381 NGVKFTFSEKTPVS
-1395 GIKIAAGGWV
+1395 GIKIKAGGWAE
-1405 GNAEISVSVNDTY
+1405 NAAISVSVDDTY
-1418 IISSD
+1418 VIGSD

-1428 AVDEQGSYVRYLQMP
+1428 AVDDKDSYVRYLQMP
-1443 GAAPDDTRIY
+1443 GAASDDTRIW
-1453 TYESLTV
+1453 TYDAMTV
-1460 TVTGT
+1460 TVTGA
-1465 GITDKSK
+1465 GITDTSK

-1477 YPGDDIAFL
+1477 YTGDDIAFL
-1486 ETGSVGRLYSDYTY
+1486 ETGAVGILREAY
-1500 DTLEGTET
+1500 DTLS
-1508 IPAGTL
+1508 AGTL
-1514 VITGTY
+1514 VIIGTY
-1520 RGSPVFNNL
+1520 RGNPAFVVP
-1529 RIDGKY
+1529 
-1535 LETTINEDGTQ
+1535 TINGEFVTTSIDEDGN
-1546 SDDLVP
+1546 LVENTVERP
-1552 KTVAGY
+1552 VSGKTLV
-1558 GLLFAAVVEGDM
+1558 FATVPESGPV
-1570 SLDISD
+1570 SDISD
-1576 GFFLFVPA
+1576 GIFLFVLDA
-1584 DQGEIKLPEADK
+1584 QQESDLQGEGEADHNCEAAY
-1596 LDKDF
+1596 L
-1601 EEVKYNLPS
+1601 LPTR
-1610 EIKAVLSRSDTATG
+1610 IQAVLSRTDTATG
-1624 GSVHLGAETIWISCP
+1624 GDSHTTAETEWIITP

>member
-1 MTMRPLFHKRLT
+1 MTMRSLFHKRMT

-30 ARAAASGG
+30 ARALAADPDD
-38 DVYGS
+38 DVRGS
-43 ITATLRIDYAQS
+43 ISATLRIDYAQS
-55 LDTLAARNVQVE
+55 LETLRDREVRVE
-67 VLQGNTSL
+67 VLRGSTSL
-75 RTVPLTDFSE
+75 GTVPLTAFEAGSL
-85 SDLPINSKTSQ
+85 SGGSQ

-126 LGTYTLR
+126 LDTYTLR

-142 SQSVTLS
+142 EQKVTFS
-149 QYAQHVVLGTGD
+149 NYAQHVLLGTGD

-169 NDDGQVNAA
+169 NGDKKVNSA
-178 DREALAAVLQSQ
+178 DREALAAALQSQ
-190 DPEDLKRY
+190 DPKDLERY
-198 DLSGD
+198 DLNGD

-211 AYIDRQLKAS
+211 AYIDRQLNAS

-230 LLYPPI
+230 LLNPPVVI
-236 LVSDIE
+236 SDVE
-242 DELNKNN
+242 KALADADVTCEGGELADLFRDKADPQYINFHK
-249 ITVLDGDL
+249 TGGGDI
-257 SKLFLDTKEKKPVKL
+257 
-272 TAPSGKD
+272 
-279 VVLPLPLSSVTD
+279 VLPLPLDETTD
-291 MTEIQIV
+291 MSEIRIV

-303 QDGAILTGEVV
+303 QPGAILTGEIL
-314 VEDAWENEISIP
+314 VEDAWGNTISIP

-335 HAITRNPDS
+335 HAITRDPES
-344 NVITINLGK
+344 NVITISLGK

-367 QDGKYAAV
+367 DAGYAAV

-413 SLPNVSGYKILYW
+413 NLPNVSGYKILYW
-426 PQGKEDLTQELHVN
+426 PQGKEDLTQELHVD

-472 PVTATPQPAAVPDKV
+472 PVTATPQPAKVPDRV
-487 DGVTPTSMDGALRV
+487 DMVTVTSMDGALRV
-501 GWKTAKNATWYELFY
+501 GWKAAKGATWHELFY
-516 REKDAAN
+516 REKDAAG
-523 WTQFGGRLEDTQV
+523 WTQSGGRLEDTQA
-536 TIEGLTNGVTYQI
+536 TIEGLTNGVTYEI

-570 KAVDYSRPAGIPT
+570 KAVDYSRPAGIPA
-583 EGVLEYQDIA
+583 EGVLEYQDIE

-601 NYSHTAHPDG
+601 NYSHTAHPSG
-611 FQPANMAD
+611 FQPASMAD

-629 AWGDGNHERSK
+629 AWGDGNHARSK

-692 NENQTDGGLRTWE
+692 NENQEDGGLRTWE

-772 ALKSGVTMAQI
+772 ALKPGVTAEQI

-815 NGQGAT
+815 SGQGAT

-831 SGSADSRYGQGG
+831 NGSADSRYGQGG

-867 TDAQVSLVATQFNAQ
+867 TDAPVSLVATQFNAQ

-947 NWYKLDDTARREAI
+947 NWHKLDDTARREAI

-1075 RYGSCGGMV
+1075 GYGSCGGMV
-1084 VGQPVRVTKPSQDQY
+1084 VGKPVSMTGAGNANS
-1099 NGLFGWGIAHEIGH
+1099 LFGWGIAHEIGH

-1128 SLMVQTYDGQS
+1128 SIMVQTYDGRD

-1183 YTDSKNSL
+1183 YTDSTNSL
-1191 DFYNK
+1191 DFYNR

-1208 GAATYDEK
+1208 GAETYDEK

-1226 KNLNEFFE
+1226 KNLNEFFR
-1234 RWGMQLSKSVKDKID
+1234 RWGMQLSDSVKSKID
-1249 SYANEP
+1249 SYADEP
-1255 RAIWYLSDESRRMA
+1255 RAIWYLSDASRRAA

-1278 TVAASVAKNGDK
+1278 TVTASVEKNGDK
-1290 EVNLSFSFNG
+1290 EVNLTFSFNG
-1300 TGTIQGF
+1300 SGTIQGF

-1320 ADRAGTYEDVIGSGN
+1320 ASNSGTYKDVIGSGN
-1335 HRNYEYT
+1335 HRNYKYT

-1349 GNLVGTA
+1349 GNEVGMA
-1356 NAEPGPVRIAYDN
+1356 NAGTVRIAYDN
-1369 VIETGY
+1369 VIDPSTY
-1375 TTEEVE
+1375 TTENVE
-1381 NGVKFIFSENTPVS
+1381 NGVKFTFSEKTPVS
-1395 GIKIAAGGWV
+1395 GIKIAAGGWAE
-1405 GNAEISVSVNDTY
+1405 NAAISVSVDDTY
-1418 IISSD
+1418 VIGGD

-1428 AVDEQGSYVRYLQMP
+1428 AVDDKDSYVRYLQMP
-1443 GAAPDDTRIY
+1443 GAASDDTRIW
-1453 TYESLTV
+1453 TYDAMTV
-1460 TVTGT
+1460 TVTGA
-1465 GITDKSK
+1465 GITDTSK

-1477 YPGDDIAFL
+1477 YTGDDIAFL
-1486 ETGSVGRLYSDYTY
+1486 ETGAVGILREAY
-1500 DTLEGTET
+1500 DTLS
-1508 IPAGTL
+1508 AGTL
-1514 VITGTY
+1514 VIIGTY
-1520 RGSPVFNNL
+1520 RGNPAFVVP
-1529 RIDGKY
+1529 
-1535 LETTINEDGTQ
+1535 TINGEFVTTSIDEDGN
-1546 SDDLVP
+1546 LVENTVERP
-1552 KTVAGY
+1552 VSGKTLV
-1558 GLLFAAVVEGDM
+1558 FATVPESGPV
-1570 SLDISD
+1570 SDISD
-1576 GFFLFVPA
+1576 GIFLFVLDA
-1584 DQGEIKLPEADK
+1584 QQESDLQGEGEADHNCEAAY
-1596 LDKDF
+1596 L
-1601 EEVKYNLPS
+1601 LPTR
-1610 EIKAVLSRSDTATG
+1610 IQAVLSRTDTATG
-1624 GSVHLGAETIWISCP
+1624 GDSHTTAETEWIITP

>member
-1 MTMRPLFHKRLT
+1 MTMRSLFHKRMT

-30 ARAAASGG
+30 ARALAADPDD
-38 DVYGS
+38 DVRGS
-43 ITATLRIDYAQS
+43 ISATLRIDYAQS
-55 LDTLAARNVQVE
+55 LETLRDREVRVE
-67 VLQGNTSL
+67 VLRGSTSL
-75 RTVPLTDFSE
+75 GTVPLTAFEAGSL
-85 SDLPINSKTSQ
+85 SGGSQ

-126 LGTYTLR
+126 LDTYTLR

-142 SQSVTLS
+142 EQKVTFS
-149 QYAQHVVLGTGD
+149 NYAQHVLLGTGD

-169 NDDGQVNAA
+169 NGDKKVNTA
-178 DREALAAVLQSQ
+178 DREALAAALQSQ
-190 DPEDLKRY
+190 DPKDLECY
-198 DLSGD
+198 DLNGD

-211 AYIDRQLKAS
+211 AYIDRQLNAS

-230 LLYPPI
+230 LLNPPVVI
-236 LVSDIE
+236 SAVEKALTDADVTYKDG
-242 DELNKNN
+242 ELADLFRDKANPQYIKFSKTGGGN
-249 ITVLDGDL
+249 I
-257 SKLFLDTKEKKPVKL
+257 
-272 TAPSGKD
+272 
-279 VVLPLPLSSVTD
+279 VLPLPLDKSTD
-291 MTEIQIV
+291 MSEIRIV

-303 QDGAILTGEVV
+303 QAGAILTGEVL
-314 VEDAWENEISIP
+314 VEDAWDNKISIP

-335 HAITRNPDS
+335 HAITRDPES

-367 QDGKYAAV
+367 DAGYAAV

-390 APNTKVTDVAAEAG
+390 APNTKVTDVVAEAG

-413 SLPNVSGYKILYW
+413 NLPNVSGYKILYW
-426 PQGKEDLTQELHVN
+426 PQGKEDLTQELHVD

-472 PVTATPQPAAVPDKV
+472 PVTATPQPAKVPDRV
-487 DGVTPTSMDGALRV
+487 DMVTVTSMDGALRV
-501 GWKTAKNATWYELFY
+501 GWKAAKGATWHELFY
-516 REKDAAN
+516 REKGAAN
-523 WTQFGGRLEDTQV
+523 WTQFGGRLEDTQA
-536 TIEGLTNGVTYQI
+536 TIEGLTNGVTYEL
-549 YVVACND
+549 YAVGCND

-570 KAVDYSRPAGIPT
+570 KAVDYSRPAGIPA
-583 EGVLEYQDIA
+583 EGVLEYQDIE

-601 NYSHTAHPDG
+601 NYSHTAHPSG

-629 AWGDGNHERSK
+629 AWGDGNHARSK
-640 QVICTLKEPQH
+640 QVICTLKAPQH

-658 PRMDGTYSANL
+658 PRMDGTYSSNL

-692 NENQTDGGLRTWE
+692 NENQEDGGLRTWE

-772 ALKSGVTMAQI
+772 ALKPGVTLEQI

-815 NGQGAT
+815 NNQGTT

-831 SGSADSRYGQGG
+831 NGNEDRKYGQGG

-867 TDAQVSLVATQFNAQ
+867 TDAKVSLVATQFNAQ
-882 VNSWQKTVGTLR
+882 VNSWQKPVGTLR

-906 SDSDKTKGGSLYLTY
+906 SDGDKTKGGSLYLTY

-961 GRYVDDLAQYMVDAK
+961 GRYVDDLAQYTS
-976 ISSPTSDWRNV
+976 IPFGSPMSDWHNV

-995 LLSLPAAAVSAALG
+995 LLSLPAAAVNTALG
-1009 NGTREEKITTL
+1009 KGTQEQKVETL
-1020 YNDILAWEDIMY
+1020 YNDILAWEDVMH
-1032 ICKTTQGISATYENN
+1032 ICKTTQGISATYEKN

-1075 RYGSCGGMV
+1075 GYGSCGGMV
-1084 VGQPVRVTKPSQDQY
+1084 VGKPVSMTGAGNANS
-1099 NGLFGWGIAHEIGH
+1099 LFGWGIAHEIGH

-1139 NTLTSRLEA
+1139 NTLKSRLEN
-1148 SNKYKDIFT
+1148 SNKYEDIFT

-1183 YTDSKNSL
+1183 YTSSTNSL
-1191 DFYNK
+1191 DFYNR

-1226 KNLNEFFE
+1226 TNLNEFFR
-1234 RWGMQLSKSVKDKID
+1234 RWGMQLSDSVKSKIA
-1249 SYANEP
+1249 SYADEP
-1255 RAIWYLSDESRRMA
+1255 RAIWYLSDASRRAA

-1278 TVAASVAKNGDK
+1278 TVNASVRKDGDK
-1290 EVNLSFSFNG
+1290 TVVLNFSCDAGNL
-1300 TGTIQGF
+1300 QGF
-1307 EIIRNGTPIDFVI
+1307 EILRNGTPIDFVI
-1320 ADRAGTYEDVIGSGN
+1320 ADRSGTYEDVIGSGN
-1335 HRNYEYT
+1335 HRTYKYT

-1356 NAEPGPVRIAYDN
+1356 DAGTVRIAYDN

-1375 TTEEVE
+1375 TTEKVE
-1381 NGVKFIFSENTPVS
+1381 NGVKFIFTEKTPVS

-1405 GNAEISVSVNDTY
+1405 PNAEISVSVNDTY
-1418 IISSD
+1418 VIRSD
-1423 TSVNQ
+1423 TNNNL
-1428 AVDEQGSYVRYLQMP
+1428 AVDDPGSYVHYLQMP
-1443 GAAPDDTRIY
+1443 GAASDDTRIY
-1453 TYESLTV
+1453 TYEALTV

-1465 GITDKSK
+1465 GITDPSK

-1486 ETGSVGRLYSDYTY
+1486 KTGSVGRLYSDYTY
-1500 DTLEGTET
+1500 DTLDGTET

-1529 RIDGKY
+1529 RIDGRY

-1546 SDDLVP
+1546 SEDLVEKP
-1552 KTVAGY
+1552 VAGY

-1570 SLDISD
+1570 SLDVSD

-1584 DQGEIKLPEADK
+1584 DQGEIKLPGADE

-1624 GSVHLGAETIWISCP
+1624 GSVHLGAETIWISSP

>member
-1 MTMRPLFHKRLT
+1 MTMRSLFHKRMT

-30 ARAAASGG
+30 ARALAADPDD
-38 DVYGS
+38 DVRGS
-43 ITATLRIDYAQS
+43 ISATLRIDYAQS
-55 LDTLAARNVQVE
+55 LETLRDREVRVE
-67 VLQGNTSL
+67 VLRGSTSL
-75 RTVPLTDFSE
+75 GTVPLTAFEAGSL
-85 SDLPINSKTSQ
+85 SGGSQ

-126 LGTYTLR
+126 LDTYTLR

-142 SQSVTLS
+142 EQKVTFS
-149 QYAQHVVLGTGD
+149 NYAQHVLLGTGD

-169 NDDGQVNAA
+169 NGDGKVSTA
-178 DREALAAVLQSQ
+178 DREALAAALQSQ
-190 DPEDLKRY
+190 DPKDLERY
-198 DLSGD
+198 DLNGD

-211 AYIDRQLKAS
+211 AYIDRQLNAS

-230 LLYPPI
+230 LLNPPVVI
-236 LVSDIE
+236 SDVE
-242 DELNKNN
+242 KALADAGVACEGGELADLFRDKADPQY
-249 ITVLDGDL
+249 IKFSKTGGGDI
-257 SKLFLDTKEKKPVKL
+257 
-272 TAPSGKD
+272 
-279 VVLPLPLSSVTD
+279 VLPLPLDETTD
-291 MTEIQIV
+291 MSEIRIV

-303 QDGAILTGEVV
+303 QDGAILTGEIL
-314 VEDAWENEISIP
+314 VEDAWENEMRIP

-335 HAITRNPDS
+335 HAITRDPES
-344 NVITINLGK
+344 NVITISLGK

-367 QDGKYAAV
+367 DAGYAAV

-413 SLPNVSGYKILYW
+413 NLPNVSGYKILYW
-426 PQGKEDLTQELHVN
+426 PQGKEDLTQELHVD

-472 PVTATPQPAAVPDKV
+472 PVTATPQPAKAPDRV
-487 DGVTPTSMDGALRV
+487 DMVNVTSMDGALHV
-501 GWKTAKNATWYELFY
+501 GWKAAKGATWHELFY
-516 REKDAAN
+516 RAKDAAG
-523 WTQFGGRLEDTQV
+523 WTQFGGRLEDTQA
-536 TIEGLTNGVTYQI
+536 TIEGLTNGVTYEI
-549 YVVACND
+549 YAVGCND
-556 IGRGPQSTIAEGTP
+556 IGRGPQSTIAEGIP
-570 KAVDYSRPAGIPT
+570 KAVDYSRPAGIPA
-583 EGVLEYQDIA
+583 EGVLEYQDIE

-601 NYSHTAHPDG
+601 NYSHTAHPNG
-611 FQPANMAD
+611 FQPASMAD

-629 AWGDGNHERSK
+629 AWGDGNHARSK

-658 PRMDGTYSANL
+658 PRMDGAYSANL

-692 NENQTDGGLRTWE
+692 NENQADGGLRTWE

-764 LFASDLHT
+764 LFDGDLHT
-772 ALKSGVTMAQI
+772 ALKSGVTLAQI

-867 TDAQVSLVATQFNAQ
+867 TDAPVSLVATQFNAQ

-976 ISSPTSDWRNV
+976 ISSPTSDWHNV

-995 LLSLPAAAVSAALG
+995 LLSLPAAAVNTALG
-1009 NGTREEKITTL
+1009 EGTRAQKVETL
-1020 YNDILAWEDIMY
+1020 YNDILAWEDVMY
-1032 ICKTTQGISATYENN
+1032 ICKTTQGIGATYEKN

-1075 RYGSCGGMV
+1075 GYGSCGGMV
-1084 VGQPVRVTKPSQDQY
+1084 VGKPVSMTGPGNANS
-1099 NGLFGWGIAHEIGH
+1099 LFGWGIAHEIGH

-1148 SNKYKDIFT
+1148 SSKYKDIFT

-1183 YTDSKNSL
+1183 YTSSTNSL

-1234 RWGMQLSKSVKDKID
+1234 RWGMRLSDSVKSKID
-1249 SYANEP
+1249 SYADEP
-1255 RAIWYLSDESRRMA
+1255 RAIWYLSDASRRAA

-1278 TVAASVAKNGDK
+1278 TVTASVKKNGEK
-1290 EVNLSFSFNG
+1290 EVNLTFSFNG
-1300 TGTIQGF
+1300 SGTIQGF

-1320 ADRAGTYEDVIGSGN
+1320 ASSSGTYKDVIGSGN
-1335 HRNYEYT
+1335 HRNYAYT

-1349 GNLVGTA
+1349 GNEVGMA
-1356 NAEPGPVRIAYDN
+1356 NAGTVRIAYDN
-1369 VIETGY
+1369 VIDPSTY
-1375 TTEEVE
+1375 TTENVE
-1381 NGVKFIFSENTPVS
+1381 NGVKFTFSEKTPVS
-1395 GIKIAAGGWV
+1395 GIKIAAGGWAE
-1405 GNAEISVSVNDTY
+1405 NAEISVSVDDTY
-1418 IISSD
+1418 VIGGD

-1428 AVDEQGSYVRYLQMP
+1428 AVDDKGSYVRYLQMP
-1443 GAAPDDTRIY
+1443 GAASDDTRIW
-1453 TYESLTV
+1453 TYDAMTV
-1460 TVTGT
+1460 TVTGA
-1465 GITDKSK
+1465 GITDTSK

-1477 YPGDDIAFL
+1477 YTGDDIAFL
-1486 ETGSVGRLYSDYTY
+1486 ETGAVGILSEAY
-1500 DTLEGTET
+1500 DTLS
-1508 IPAGTL
+1508 AGTL
-1514 VITGTY
+1514 VIIGTY
-1520 RGSPVFNNL
+1520 RGNPAFVVP
-1529 RIDGKY
+1529 
-1535 LETTINEDGTQ
+1535 TINGEFVTTSIDKDGN
-1546 SDDLVP
+1546 LVENTVERP
-1552 KTVAGY
+1552 VSGKTLV
-1558 GLLFAAVVEGDM
+1558 FATVPESGPV
-1570 SLDISD
+1570 SDISD
-1576 GFFLFVPA
+1576 GIFLFVLDA
-1584 DQGEIKLPEADK
+1584 QQESDLQGEGEADHNCEAAY
-1596 LDKDF
+1596 L
-1601 EEVKYNLPS
+1601 LPTR
-1610 EIKAVLSRSDTATG
+1610 IQAVLSRTDTATG
-1624 GSVHLGAETIWISCP
+1624 GDSHTTAETEWIITP

>member
-1 MTMRPLFHKRLT
+1 MTMRSLFHKRMT

-30 ARAAASGG
+30 ARALAADPDD
-38 DVYGS
+38 DVRGS
-43 ITATLRIDYAQS
+43 ISATLRIDYAQS
-55 LDTLAARNVQVE
+55 LETLRDREVRVE
-67 VLQGNTSL
+67 VLRGSTSL
-75 RTVPLTDFSE
+75 GTVPLTAFKAS
-85 SDLPINSKTSQ
+85 SLTGGSQ

-126 LGTYTLR
+126 LDTYTLR

-142 SQSVTLS
+142 EQKVSFSN
-149 QYAQHVVLGTGD
+149 YAQHVLLGTGD

-169 NDDGQVNAA
+169 NGDGRVNTA
-178 DREALAAVLQSQ
+178 DREALAAALQSQ
-190 DPEDLKRY
+190 DPQDLERY
-198 DLSGD
+198 DLNGD

-211 AYIDRQLKAS
+211 AYIDRQLNAS

-230 LLYPPI
+230 LLSPPVVI
-236 LVSDIE
+236 SEVEKELKAAGVTYEGGELADLFRDKAKPQYTEFRKTGGGDI
-242 DELNKNN
+242 
-249 ITVLDGDL
+249 
-257 SKLFLDTKEKKPVKL
+257 
-272 TAPSGKD
+272 
-279 VVLPLPLSSVTD
+279 VLPLPLDESTD
-291 MTEIQIV
+291 MSEIRIV

-303 QDGAILTGEVV
+303 QAGAILTGEIL
-314 VEDAWENEISIP
+314 VEDAWENEMRIP

-335 HAITRNPDS
+335 HAITRDPDS
-344 NVITINLGK
+344 NVITISLGK

-367 QDGKYAAV
+367 DAGYAAV

-413 SLPNVSGYKILYW
+413 NLPNVSGYKILYW
-426 PQGKEDLTQELHVN
+426 PQGKEDLTQELHVD

-487 DGVTPTSMDGALRV
+487 DMVTVTSMDGALRV
-501 GWKTAKNATWYELFY
+501 GWKAAKGATWHELFY
-516 REKDAAN
+516 REKDAAG
-523 WTQFGGRLEDTQV
+523 WTQSGGRLEDTQA
-536 TIEGLTNGVTYQI
+536 TIEGLTNGVTYEI

-556 IGRGPQSTIAEGTP
+556 IGRGPQSTIAEGIP
-570 KAVDYSRPAGIPT
+570 KAVDYSRPAGIPA
-583 EGVLEYQDIA
+583 EGVLEYQDIE

-601 NYSHTAHPDG
+601 NYSHTAHPSG
-611 FQPANMAD
+611 FQPASMAD

-629 AWGDGNHERSK
+629 AWGDGNHARSK

-692 NENQTDGGLRTWE
+692 NENQEDGGLRTWE

-772 ALKSGVTMAQI
+772 ALKPGVTAEQI

-815 NGQGAT
+815 SGQGAT

-831 SGSADSRYGQGG
+831 NGSADSRYGQGG

-867 TDAQVSLVATQFNAQ
+867 TDAPVSLVATQFNAQ

-947 NWYKLDDTARREAI
+947 NWHKLDDTARREAI

-1075 RYGSCGGMV
+1075 GYGSCGGMV
-1084 VGQPVRVTKPSQDQY
+1084 VGKPVSMTGAGNANS
-1099 NGLFGWGIAHEIGH
+1099 LFGWGIAHEIGH

-1128 SLMVQTYDGQS
+1128 SLMVQTYDGRD

-1183 YTDSKNSL
+1183 YTSSTNSL

-1196 FFTAWKAGTYTG
+1196 FFTAWKNKEFTSDAN
-1208 GAATYDEK
+1208 TYDEK

-1226 KNLNEFFE
+1226 KNLNEFFR
-1234 RWGMQLSKSVKDKID
+1234 RWGMQLSDSVKSKID
-1249 SYANEP
+1249 SYADEP
-1255 RAIWYLSDESRRMA
+1255 RAIWYLNDESRRAA

-1278 TVAASVAKNGDK
+1278 TVTASVEKNGDK
-1290 EVNLSFSFNG
+1290 EVNLTFSFNG
-1300 TGTIQGF
+1300 SGTIQGF

-1320 ADRAGTYEDVIGSGN
+1320 ASSSGTYKDVIGSGN
-1335 HRNYEYT
+1335 HRNYAYT

-1349 GNLVGTA
+1349 GNEVGMA
-1356 NAEPGPVRIAYDN
+1356 NAGTVRIAYDN
-1369 VIETGY
+1369 VIDPSTY
-1375 TTEEVE
+1375 TTENVE
-1381 NGVKFIFSENTPVS
+1381 NGVKFTFSEKTPVS
-1395 GIKIAAGGWV
+1395 GIKIKAGGWAE
-1405 GNAEISVSVNDTY
+1405 NAAISVSVDDTY
-1418 IISSD
+1418 VIGSD

-1428 AVDEQGSYVRYLQMP
+1428 AVDDKDSYVRYLQMP
-1443 GAAPDDTRIY
+1443 GAASDDTRIW
-1453 TYESLTV
+1453 TYDAMTV
-1460 TVTGT
+1460 TVTGA
-1465 GITDKSK
+1465 GITDTSK

-1477 YPGDDIAFL
+1477 YTGDDIAFL
-1486 ETGSVGRLYSDYTY
+1486 ETGAVGILREAY
-1500 DTLEGTET
+1500 DTLS
-1508 IPAGTL
+1508 AGTL
-1514 VITGTY
+1514 VIIGTY
-1520 RGSPVFNNL
+1520 RGNPAFVVP
-1529 RIDGKY
+1529 
-1535 LETTINEDGTQ
+1535 TINGEFVTTSIDEDGN
-1546 SDDLVP
+1546 LVENTVERP
-1552 KTVAGY
+1552 VSGKTLV
-1558 GLLFAAVVEGDM
+1558 FATVPESGPV
-1570 SLDISD
+1570 SDISD
-1576 GFFLFVPA
+1576 GIFLFVLDA
-1584 DQGEIKLPEADK
+1584 QQESDLQGEGEADHNCEAAY
-1596 LDKDF
+1596 L
-1601 EEVKYNLPS
+1601 LPTR
-1610 EIKAVLSRSDTATG
+1610 IQAVLSRTDTATG
-1624 GSVHLGAETIWISCP
+1624 GDSHTTAETEWIITP

>member
-1 MTMRPLFHKRLT
+1 MTMRSLFHKRMT

-30 ARAAASGG
+30 ARALAEDPDD
-38 DVYGS
+38 DVRGS
-43 ITATLRIDYAQS
+43 ISATLRIDYAQS
-55 LDTLAARNVQVE
+55 LETLRDREVRVE
-67 VLQGNTSL
+67 VLQGSNSL
-75 RTVPLTDFSE
+75 GTVPLTAFEAGSL
-85 SDLPINSKTSQ
+85 SGGSQ

-126 LGTYTLR
+126 LDTYTLR

-142 SQSVTLS
+142 EQKVTFS
-149 QYAQHVVLGTGD
+149 NYAQHVLLGTGD

-169 NDDGQVNAA
+169 NGDGKVSTA
-178 DREALAAVLQSQ
+178 DREALAAALQSQ
-190 DPEDLKRY
+190 DPKDLERY
-198 DLSGD
+198 DLNGD

-211 AYIDRQLKAS
+211 AYIDRQLNAS

-230 LLYPPI
+230 LLNPPVVI
-236 LVSDIE
+236 SDVE
-242 DELNKNN
+242 KALADADVTCEGGELADLFRDKADPQYINFHK
-249 ITVLDGDL
+249 TGGGDI
-257 SKLFLDTKEKKPVKL
+257 
-272 TAPSGKD
+272 
-279 VVLPLPLSSVTD
+279 VLPLPLDETTD
-291 MTEIQIV
+291 MSEIRIV

-303 QDGAILTGEVV
+303 QPGAILTGEIL
-314 VEDAWENEISIP
+314 VEDAWENEMRIP

-335 HAITRNPDS
+335 HAITRDPDS
-344 NVITINLGK
+344 NVITISLGK

-367 QDGKYAAV
+367 DAGYAAV

-413 SLPNVSGYKILYW
+413 NLPNVSGYKILYW
-426 PQGKEDLTQELHVN
+426 PQGKEDLTQELHVD

-472 PVTATPQPAAVPDKV
+472 PVTAIPQPAKVPDRV
-487 DGVTPTSMDGALRV
+487 DMVNVTSMDGALRV
-501 GWKTAKNATWYELFY
+501 GWKAAKGATWHELFY
-516 REKDAAN
+516 REKDAAG
-523 WTQFGGRLEDTQV
+523 WTQFGGRLEDTQA
-536 TIEGLTNGVTYQI
+536 TIEGLTNGVTYEI
-549 YVVACND
+549 YAVGCND
-556 IGRGPQSTIAEGTP
+556 IGRGPQSTIAEGIP
-570 KAVDYSRPAGIPT
+570 KAVDYSRPAGIPA
-583 EGVLEYQDIA
+583 EGVLEYQDIE

-601 NYSHTAHPDG
+601 NYSHTAHPSG
-611 FQPANMAD
+611 FQPASMAD

-629 AWGDGNHERSK
+629 AWGDGNHARSK

-658 PRMDGTYSANL
+658 PRMDGAYSANL

-692 NENQTDGGLRTWE
+692 NENQEDGGLRTWE

-831 SGSADSRYGQGG
+831 NGSADSRYGQGG

-867 TDAQVSLVATQFNAQ
+867 TDAPVSLVATQFNAQ

-947 NWYKLDDTARREAI
+947 NWHSLNDAARREAI
-961 GRYVDDLAQYMVDAK
+961 GRYVDDLAQYAADTK
-976 ISSPTSDWRNV
+976 ISSPASDWRNV

-1009 NGTREEKITTL
+1009 NGTREQKVETL
-1020 YNDILAWEDIMY
+1020 CNDVLAWEDVMY

-1075 RYGSCGGMV
+1075 GYGSCGGMV
-1084 VGQPVRVTKPSQDQY
+1084 VGKPVSMTGPGNANS
-1099 NGLFGWGIAHEIGH
+1099 LFGWGIAHEIGH

-1148 SNKYKDIFT
+1148 SSKYEDIFT

-1183 YTDSKNSL
+1183 YTDSTNSL

-1196 FFTAWKAGTYTG
+1196 FFTAWKNKEFTSDAN
-1208 GAATYDEK
+1208 TYDEK

-1226 KNLNEFFE
+1226 KNLNEFFR
-1234 RWGMQLSKSVKDKID
+1234 RWGMQLSDSVKSKIS
-1249 SYANEP
+1249 SYADEP
-1255 RAIWYLSDESRRMA
+1255 RAIWYLSDASRRAA

-1278 TVAASVAKNGDK
+1278 TVTASVEKNGDK
-1290 EVNLSFSFNG
+1290 EVNLTFSFNG
-1300 TGTIQGF
+1300 SGTIQGF

-1320 ADRAGTYEDVIGSGN
+1320 ASNSGTYKDVIGSGN
-1335 HRNYEYT
+1335 HRNYKYT

-1349 GNLVGTA
+1349 GNEVGMA
-1356 NAEPGPVRIAYDN
+1356 NAGTVRIAYDN
-1369 VIETGY
+1369 VIDPSTY
-1375 TTEEVE
+1375 TTENVE
-1381 NGVKFIFSENTPVS
+1381 NGVKFTFSEKTPVS
-1395 GIKIAAGGWV
+1395 GIKITAGGWAE
-1405 GNAEISVSVNDTY
+1405 NAAISVSVDDTY
-1418 IISSD
+1418 VIGSD

-1428 AVDEQGSYVRYLQMP
+1428 AVDDKDSYVRYLQMP
-1443 GAAPDDTRIY
+1443 GAASDDTRIW
-1453 TYESLTV
+1453 TYDAMTV
-1460 TVTGT
+1460 TVTGA
-1465 GITDKSK
+1465 GITDTSK

-1477 YPGDDIAFL
+1477 YTGDDIAFL
-1486 ETGSVGRLYSDYTY
+1486 ETGAVGILREAY
-1500 DTLEGTET
+1500 DTLS
-1508 IPAGTL
+1508 AGTL
-1514 VITGTY
+1514 VIIGTY
-1520 RGSPVFNNL
+1520 RGNPAFVVP
-1529 RIDGKY
+1529 
-1535 LETTINEDGTQ
+1535 TINGEFVTTSIDEDGN
-1546 SDDLVP
+1546 LVENTVERP
-1552 KTVAGY
+1552 VSGKTLV
-1558 GLLFAAVVEGDM
+1558 FATVPESGPV
-1570 SLDISD
+1570 SDISD
-1576 GFFLFVPA
+1576 GIFLFVLDA
-1584 DQGEIKLPEADK
+1584 QQESDLQGEGEADHNCEAAY
-1596 LDKDF
+1596 L
-1601 EEVKYNLPS
+1601 LPTR
-1610 EIKAVLSRSDTATG
+1610 IQAVLSRTDTATG
-1624 GSVHLGAETIWISCP
+1624 GDSHTTAETEWIITP

>member
-1 MTMRPLFHKRLT
+1 MTMRSLFHKRMT

-30 ARAAASGG
+30 ARALAADPDD
-38 DVYGS
+38 DVRGS
-43 ITATLRIDYAQS
+43 ISATLRIDYAQS
-55 LDTLAARNVQVE
+55 LETLRDREVRVE
-67 VLQGNTSL
+67 VLRGSTSL
-75 RTVPLTDFSE
+75 GTVPLTAFEAGSL
-85 SDLPINSKTSQ
+85 SGGSQ

-126 LGTYTLR
+126 LDTYTLR

-142 SQSVTLS
+142 EQKVTFS
-149 QYAQHVVLGTGD
+149 NYAQHVLLGTGD

-169 NDDGQVNAA
+169 NGDGKVSTA
-178 DREALAAVLQSQ
+178 DREALAAALQSQ
-190 DPEDLKRY
+190 DPKDLERY
-198 DLSGD
+198 DLNGD

-211 AYIDRQLKAS
+211 AYIDRQLNAS

-230 LLYPPI
+230 LLNPPVVI
-236 LVSDIE
+236 SDVE
-242 DELNKNN
+242 NALADAGVTCEGGELADLFRDKADPQYINFHK
-249 ITVLDGDL
+249 TGGGDI
-257 SKLFLDTKEKKPVKL
+257 
-272 TAPSGKD
+272 
-279 VVLPLPLSSVTD
+279 VLPLPLDETTD
-291 MTEIQIV
+291 MSEIRIV

-303 QDGAILTGEVV
+303 QPGAILTGEIL
-314 VEDAWENEISIP
+314 VEDAWENEMRIP

-335 HAITRNPDS
+335 HAITRDPES
-344 NVITINLGK
+344 NVITISLGK

-367 QDGKYAAV
+367 DAGYAAV

-413 SLPNVSGYKILYW
+413 NLPNVSGYKILYW
-426 PQGKEDLTQELHVN
+426 PQGKEDLTQELHVD

-472 PVTATPQPAAVPDKV
+472 PVTATPQPAKVPDRV
-487 DGVTPTSMDGALRV
+487 DMVTVTSMDGALRV
-501 GWKTAKNATWYELFY
+501 GWKAAKGATWHALFY
-516 REKDAAN
+516 RDKDAAG
-523 WTQFGGRLEDTQV
+523 WTLSGGRLEDTQA
-536 TIEGLTNGVTYQI
+536 TIEGLTNGVTYEI
-549 YVVACND
+549 YAVGCND

-583 EGVLEYQDIA
+583 EGVLEYQDIE

-601 NYSHTAHPDG
+601 NYSHTAHPSG
-611 FQPANMAD
+611 FQPASMAD

-629 AWGDGNHERSK
+629 AWGDGNHARSK

-692 NENQTDGGLRTWE
+692 NENQEDGGLRTWE

-772 ALKSGVTMAQI
+772 ALKSGVTAEQI

-815 NGQGAT
+815 SGQGAT

-831 SGSADSRYGQGG
+831 NGSADSRYGQGG

-867 TDAQVSLVATQFNAQ
+867 TDAPVSLVATQFNAQ

-961 GRYVDDLAQYMVDAK
+961 GRYVDDLAQYAADTK
-976 ISSPTSDWRNV
+976 ISSPASDWRNV

-1009 NGTREEKITTL
+1009 NGTREQKVETL
-1020 YNDILAWEDIMY
+1020 CNDVLAWEDVMY

-1075 RYGSCGGMV
+1075 GYGSCGGMV
-1084 VGQPVRVTKPSQDQY
+1084 VGKPVSMTGPGNANS
-1099 NGLFGWGIAHEIGH
+1099 LFGWGIAHEIGH

-1148 SNKYKDIFT
+1148 SSKYKDIFT

-1183 YTDSKNSL
+1183 YTSSTNSL

-1226 KNLNEFFE
+1226 KNLNEFFR
-1234 RWGMQLSKSVKDKID
+1234 RWGMQLSDSVKSKIS
-1249 SYANEP
+1249 SYADEP
-1255 RAIWYLSDESRRMA
+1255 RAIWYLSDASRRAA

-1278 TVAASVAKNGDK
+1278 TVTASVEKNGDK
-1290 EVNLSFSFNG
+1290 EVNLTFSFNG
-1300 TGTIQGF
+1300 SGTIQGF

-1320 ADRAGTYEDVIGSGN
+1320 ASSSGTYKDVIGSGN
-1335 HRNYEYT
+1335 HRNYAYT

-1349 GNLVGTA
+1349 GNEVGMA
-1356 NAEPGPVRIAYDN
+1356 NAGTVRIAYDN
-1369 VIETGY
+1369 VIDPSTY
-1375 TTEEVE
+1375 TTENVE
-1381 NGVKFIFSENTPVS
+1381 NGVKFTFSEKTPVS
-1395 GIKIAAGGWV
+1395 GIKIAAGGWAE
-1405 GNAEISVSVNDTY
+1405 NKEISVSVDNTY
-1418 IISSD
+1418 VIGSD

-1428 AVDEQGSYVRYLQMP
+1428 AVDDKGSYVRYLQMP
-1443 GAAPDDTRIY
+1443 GAASDDTRIY
-1453 TYESLTV
+1453 TYEALTV

-1486 ETGSVGRLYSDYTY
+1486 ETGSVGRLYSDYPSV
-1500 DTLEGTET
+1500 TLAGSGT
-1508 IPAGTL
+1508 IAAGPL
-1514 VITGTY
+1514 VIPGTY

-1529 RIDGKY
+1529 RIDGRY

-1546 SDDLVP
+1546 SEDLVEKP
-1552 KTVAGY
+1552 VAGA
-1558 GLLFAAVVEGDM
+1558 GLLFAAGVEGDM
-1570 SLDISD
+1570 SLDVSD

-1584 DQGEIKLPEADK
+1584 DQGEIKLPDADE

-1624 GSVHLGAETIWISCP
+1624 GSVHLGAETIWISSP

>member
-1 MTMRPLFHKRLT
+1 MTMRSLFHKRMT

-30 ARAAASGG
+30 ARALAADPDD
-38 DVYGS
+38 DVRGS
-43 ITATLRIDYAQS
+43 ISATLRIDYAQS
-55 LDTLAARNVQVE
+55 LETLRAREVQVE
-67 VLQGNTSL
+67 VLQGSTSL
-75 RTVPLTDFSE
+75 GTVPLTAFKAGS
-85 SDLPINSKTSQ
+85 LTGGSQ

-126 LGTYTLR
+126 LDTYTLR

-142 SQSVTLS
+142 EQKVTFS
-149 QYAQHVVLGTGD
+149 NYAQHVLLGTGD

-169 NDDGQVNAA
+169 NGDKKVNTA
-178 DREALAAVLQSQ
+178 DREALAAALQSQ
-190 DPEDLKRY
+190 DPQDLERY
-198 DLSGD
+198 DLNGD

-211 AYIDRQLKAS
+211 AYIDRQLNAS

-230 LLYPPI
+230 LLSPPVVI
-236 LVSDIE
+236 SEVEKELKAAGVTYEGGELADLFRDKAKPQYTEFRKTGGGDI
-242 DELNKNN
+242 
-249 ITVLDGDL
+249 
-257 SKLFLDTKEKKPVKL
+257 
-272 TAPSGKD
+272 
-279 VVLPLPLSSVTD
+279 VLPLPLDESTD
-291 MTEIQIV
+291 MSEIRIV

-303 QDGAILTGEVV
+303 QAGAILTGEIL
-314 VEDAWENEISIP
+314 VEDAWGNTISIP

-335 HAITRNPDS
+335 HAITRDPDS
-344 NVITINLGK
+344 NVITISLGK

-367 QDGKYAAV
+367 DAGYAAV

-413 SLPNVSGYKILYW
+413 NLPNVSGYKILYW
-426 PQGKEDLTQELHVN
+426 PQGKEDLTQELHVD

-472 PVTATPQPAAVPDKV
+472 PVTATPQPAKVPDRV
-487 DGVTPTSMDGALRV
+487 DMVTVTSMDGALRV
-501 GWKTAKNATWYELFY
+501 GWKAAKGATWHELFY
-516 REKDAAN
+516 REKDAAG
-523 WTQFGGRLEDTQV
+523 WTQFGGRLEDTQA
-536 TIEGLTNGVTYQI
+536 TIEGLTNGVTYEI
-549 YVVACND
+549 YAVGCND
-556 IGRGPQSTIAEGTP
+556 IGRGPQSTIEEGTP
-570 KAVDYSRPAGIPT
+570 KAVDYSRPAGIPA
-583 EGVLEYQDIA
+583 EGVLEYQDIE

-601 NYSHTAHPDG
+601 NYSHTAHPSG

-629 AWGDGNHERSK
+629 AWGDGNHARSK

-658 PRMDGTYSANL
+658 PRMDGTYSSNL

-692 NENQTDGGLRTWE
+692 NENQEDGGLRTWE

-815 NGQGAT
+815 SGQGAT

-831 SGSADSRYGQGG
+831 NGSADSKYGQGG

-867 TDAQVSLVATQFNAQ
+867 TDATVSLVATQFNAQ

-947 NWYKLDDTARREAI
+947 NWYKLDDTARRDAI

-976 ISSPTSDWRNV
+976 ISSPASDWHNV

-995 LLSLPAAAVSAALG
+995 LLSLPAAAVNTALG
-1009 NGTREEKITTL
+1009 EATREEKITTL
-1020 YNDILAWEDIMY
+1020 YNDILAWEDVMY

-1075 RYGSCGGMV
+1075 GYGSCGGMV
-1084 VGQPVRVTKPSQDQY
+1084 VGQPVSVTKPSQDQY

-1128 SLMVQTYDGQS
+1128 SLMVQTYDGKS

-1148 SNKYKDIFT
+1148 SSKYKDIFT

-1183 YTDSKNSL
+1183 YTSSTNSL

-1226 KNLNEFFE
+1226 KNLNEFFR
-1234 RWGMQLSKSVKDKID
+1234 RWGMQLSDSVKSKID
-1249 SYANEP
+1249 SYADEP
-1255 RAIWYLSDESRRMA
+1255 RAIWYLNDESRRAA
-1269 LNGTTQASG
+1269 LRSEGAASG
-1278 TVAASVAKNGDK
+1278 TVAASVKKNGDK
-1290 EVNLSFSFNG
+1290 EVNLTFSFNG
-1300 TGTIQGF
+1300 SGTIQGF
-1307 EIIRNGTPIDFVI
+1307 EILRNGTPIDFVI
-1320 ADRAGTYEDVIGSGN
+1320 ASSSGTYKDVIGSGN

-1349 GNLVGTA
+1349 GNEVGMA
-1356 NAEPGPVRIAYDN
+1356 KAGSVRIAYDN
-1369 VIETGY
+1369 VIDPSTY
-1375 TTEEVE
+1375 TTENVE
-1381 NGVKFIFSENTPVS
+1381 NGVKFTFSEKTPVS
-1395 GIKIAAGGWV
+1395 GIKIAAGGWAE
-1405 GNAEISVSVNDTY
+1405 NAAISVSVDDTY
-1418 IISSD
+1418 VIGGD

-1428 AVDEQGSYVRYLQMP
+1428 AVDDKDSYVRYLQMP
-1443 GAAPDDTRIY
+1443 GAASDDARIY
-1453 TYESLTV
+1453 TYEALTV
-1460 TVTGT
+1460 TVTGSA
-1465 GITDKSK
+1465 ITDPSK

-1529 RIDGKY
+1529 RIDGRY

-1546 SDDLVP
+1546 SEDLVEKP
-1552 KTVAGY
+1552 VAGA

-1576 GFFLFVPA
+1576 GFFLFIPA
-1584 DQGEIKLPEADK
+1584 DQGEIKLPEADE

-1624 GSVHLGAETIWISCP
+1624 GSVHLGAETIWISSP

>member
-1 MTMRPLFHKRLT
+1 MTMRSLFHKRMT

-30 ARAAASGG
+30 ARALAADPDD
-38 DVYGS
+38 DVRGS
-43 ITATLRIDYAQS
+43 ISATLRIDYAQS
-55 LDTLAARNVQVE
+55 LETLRDREVRVE
-67 VLQGNTSL
+67 VLRGSTSL
-75 RTVPLTDFSE
+75 GTVPLTAFEAGSL
-85 SDLPINSKTSQ
+85 SGGSQ

-126 LGTYTLR
+126 LDTYTLR

-142 SQSVTLS
+142 EQKVTFS
-149 QYAQHVVLGTGD
+149 NYAQHVLLGTGD

-169 NDDGQVNAA
+169 NGDGKVSTA
-178 DREALAAVLQSQ
+178 DREALAAALQSQ
-190 DPEDLKRY
+190 DPKDLERY
-198 DLSGD
+198 DLNGD

-211 AYIDRQLKAS
+211 AYIDRQLNAS

-230 LLYPPI
+230 LLNPPVVI
-236 LVSDIE
+236 SEVEKELKAAGVTYEGGELADLFRDKADPQYINFHKPGGGDI
-242 DELNKNN
+242 
-249 ITVLDGDL
+249 
-257 SKLFLDTKEKKPVKL
+257 
-272 TAPSGKD
+272 
-279 VVLPLPLSSVTD
+279 VLPLPLDETTD
-291 MTEIQIV
+291 MSEIRIV

-303 QDGAILTGEVV
+303 QPGAILTGEIL
-314 VEDAWENEISIP
+314 VEDAWENEMRIP

-335 HAITRNPDS
+335 HAITRDPDS
-344 NVITINLGK
+344 NVITISLGK

-367 QDGKYAAV
+367 DAGYAAV

-413 SLPNVSGYKILYW
+413 NLPNVSGYKILYW
-426 PQGKEDLTQELHVN
+426 PQGKEDLTRELHVD

-472 PVTATPQPAAVPDKV
+472 PVTATPQPAKVPDRV
-487 DGVTPTSMDGALRV
+487 DMVTVTSMDGALRV
-501 GWKTAKNATWYELFY
+501 GWKAAKGATWHELFY
-516 REKDAAN
+516 REKDAAG
-523 WTQFGGRLEDTQV
+523 WTQSGGRLEDTQA
-536 TIEGLTNGVTYQI
+536 TIEGLTNGVTYEI

-556 IGRGPQSTIAEGTP
+556 IGRGPQSTIEEGTP

-583 EGVLEYQDIA
+583 EGVLEYQDIE

-601 NYSHTAHPDG
+601 NYSHTAHPSG
-611 FQPANMAD
+611 FQPASMAD

-629 AWGDGNHERSK
+629 AWGDGNHARSK

-692 NENQTDGGLRTWE
+692 NENQADGGLRTWE
-705 TIPNNVVNDRFA
+705 TIPNKVADDRFA

-772 ALKSGVTMAQI
+772 ALKSGVTAEQI

-815 NGQGAT
+815 SGQGAT

-831 SGSADSRYGQGG
+831 NGSADSKYGQGG

-867 TDAQVSLVATQFNAQ
+867 TDAPVSLVATQFNAQ

-976 ISSPTSDWRNV
+976 ISSSASDWRNV

-1009 NGTREEKITTL
+1009 NGTREQKVETL
-1020 YNDILAWEDIMY
+1020 CNDVLAWEDVMY

-1075 RYGSCGGMV
+1075 GYGSCGGMV
-1084 VGQPVRVTKPSQDQY
+1084 VGKPVSMTGPGNANS
-1099 NGLFGWGIAHEIGH
+1099 LFGWGIAHEIGH

-1183 YTDSKNSL
+1183 YTSSTNSL

-1226 KNLNEFFE
+1226 KNLNEFFR
-1234 RWGMQLSKSVKDKID
+1234 RWGMQLSDSVKSKIS
-1249 SYANEP
+1249 SYADEP
-1255 RAIWYLSDESRRMA
+1255 RAIWYLSDASRRAA

-1278 TVAASVAKNGDK
+1278 TVTASVEKNGDK
-1290 EVNLSFSFNG
+1290 EVNLTFSFNG
-1300 TGTIQGF
+1300 SGTIQGF

-1320 ADRAGTYEDVIGSGN
+1320 ASSSGTYKDVIGSGN
-1335 HRNYEYT
+1335 HRNYAYT

-1349 GNLVGTA
+1349 GNEVGMA
-1356 NAEPGPVRIAYDN
+1356 NAGTVRIAYDN
-1369 VIETGY
+1369 VIDPSTY
-1375 TTEEVE
+1375 TTENVE
-1381 NGVKFIFSENTPVS
+1381 NGVKFTFSEKTPVS
-1395 GIKIAAGGWV
+1395 GIKIKAGGWAE
-1405 GNAEISVSVNDTY
+1405 NAAISVSVDDTY
-1418 IISSD
+1418 VIGSD

-1428 AVDEQGSYVRYLQMP
+1428 AVDDKGSYVRYLQMP
-1443 GAAPDDTRIY
+1443 GAASDDTRIW
-1453 TYESLTV
+1453 TYDAMTV
-1460 TVTGT
+1460 TVTGA
-1465 GITDKSK
+1465 GITDTSK

-1477 YPGDDIAFL
+1477 YTGDDIAFL
-1486 ETGSVGRLYSDYTY
+1486 ETGAVGILSEAY
-1500 DTLEGTET
+1500 DTLS
-1508 IPAGTL
+1508 AGTL
-1514 VITGTY
+1514 VIIGTY
-1520 RGSPVFNNL
+1520 RGNPAFVVP
-1529 RIDGKY
+1529 
-1535 LETTINEDGTQ
+1535 TINGEFVTTSIDKDGN
-1546 SDDLVP
+1546 LVENTVERP
-1552 KTVAGY
+1552 VSGKTLV
-1558 GLLFAAVVEGDM
+1558 FATVPESGPV
-1570 SLDISD
+1570 SDISD
-1576 GFFLFVPA
+1576 GIFLFVLDA
-1584 DQGEIKLPEADK
+1584 QQESDLQGEGEADHNCEAAY
-1596 LDKDF
+1596 L
-1601 EEVKYNLPS
+1601 LPTR
-1610 EIKAVLSRSDTATG
+1610 IQAVLSRTDTATG
-1624 GSVHLGAETIWISCP
+1624 GDSHTTAETEWIITP